1 MRIKTYSDYRPN
13 GPPPRL
19 GLKAASPSV
28 PDEDCNSN
36 TSLAGSLHSTHDEL
50 DAHCDNSGYLW
61 LLDYNP
67 MFRDGSCHHISVLSS
82 VSASYKGISD
92 LTSRFEFASR
102 YKDIARDLDANLA
115 EADMESF
122 KTEDIHA
129 LLMTGDLPHD
139 AIIDDIT
146 HDFYTNFL
154 VDTVSCNGVLQSNP
168 QGEMFA
174 SISSSLLEKFRFD
187 SSMSGSSL
195 QGEESVGSIN
205 TMSICK
211 SELLFSPVKEGA
223 HGVHFSVDSL
233 DCELPTEQ
241 DLILTCQANKDN
253 YTIAFEGSL
262 TIYSEDSECAEPA
275 VNQKHDKLVKRLHE
289 GTDFNIALDS
299 DERTRRNL
307 ELLERC
313 KKLTNKLTTSM
324 ARSDLGLTT
333 WCKLKKQTNQS
344 PLKRH
349 PSGNNNENTNET
361 TDATNEMSN
370 SVIKSQS
377 LPNLYRRK
385 LLSSSINSAALSNS
399 TVDSF
404 TANQRIIGT
413 STCMK
418 VYDVSQNR
426 STLGSQHSEP
436 MSTSSSDNQS
446 SSEKSQTKQQPFNLV
461 KLFMKQK
468 SISNDGI
475 VSMDQL
481 DRSECWPSS
490 SGGESGESMG
500 EQRLGT
506 LKNTL
511 LERPQVDLPIEA
523 LEETS
528 SAVYEEIRPTN
539 PYNRVYDE
547 VLIEEEEIEGSRLS
561 DNESNLYAV
570 VNKPHLKRANLN
582 ITNSPSKGR
591 YSRKSC
597 SSQSSATSVSISSC
611 SESDGTQITRMN
623 RVLQREPCD
632 TKATS
637 THFEVD
643 KLDKSMQ
650 TSSLPVSSIS
660 HDRDMYKIV
669 EASFLEKLKEGDC
682 EKPVF
687 VLYPNY
693 TLPDISF
700 LNGRPNI
707 YLSPVKVNI
716 SPKST
721 DSKRNRM
728 HVKGK
733 RPFSCNDVEMLKKKG
748 LGHIKDWDSL
758 NFLLPLECRQLLSE
772 MPELMQYVKEKEVS
786 NKCDKYCNVLP
797 ASKQRNRPI
806 SCDCNNLAN
815 TTAVSSSSS
824 TATQPSSGYRGSST
838 MLTDESAQNSPAPT
852 GNFNPLFV
860 YRYDSATSSEASCAN
875 TEGQRINPSIPK
887 RSLSLADQNR
897 MAKQGEFAPPRPPL
911 PKSILRKSMDKT
923 RKSTAHTK
931 RYSMFELDDFLQDP
945 IVCGTAAVE
954 HKTKRRSLQEP
965 YYLQNQTNFEYRKNN
980 DLAAKR
986 LSQQFLDAADKDA
999 DYNEYYQDEG
1009 VGTESSLE
1017 SGKSN
1022 EIKFHRPHTPP
1033 LPKPRTKQM
1042 EYTDFP
1048 PPGALI
1054 SSADLQQLEE
1064 FLKQSGINCQNMD
1077 EWDQNQVQKVRSQV
1091 TKFLQMKRSQEEN
1104 QRSTD
1109 SSSSSCNSKKSVS
1122 FAQKPDTKTE
1132 VPQTQ
1137 TKAVDELKV
1146 ASVATP
1152 PNSPN
1157 ISAMVAQRHYQGKNL
1172 AEIPICEE
1180 GEVSPDEFS
1189 NPTTH
1194 HDGRQK
1200 YDLIDVS
1207 QKRALV
1213 SNVTDA
1219 VEMLI
1224 QHFSPATDQAELG
1237 FLGDSKQ
1244 SPACAKIALNAL
1256 CPALYAIF
1264 RDGLKE
1270 NIETSFGAVNNS
1282 VWQMVEAT
1290 ARQGPITKSLN
1301 ELVLRIN
1308 SEDAV
1313 TEGLVKFNA
1322 FILGL
1327 LNAQSVD
1334 AWVSYVRTRE
1344 SILAKHYDPDSLIL
1358 AGCVGESRCRAL
1370 LDTLLASLEPLRLL
1384 PFSLDLMFEMR
1395 ELHRSFKKIENDMR
1409 AASRP
1414 TTINTPPLTL
1424 NQRNLLKLVRSMQ
1437 SSAIS
1442 SDDCQTS
1449 VIMRHKEPR
1458 NKEPSTPDLLNESA
1472 NVKTTVEKNRP
1483 RSCVNPSA
1491 IGYDMC
1497 PNNSRIELET
1507 NRRWSG
1513 VHLGSKLMQAFDR
1526 LVFDDSDDYTDSL
1539 ENNKP
1544 PAKATGNDTKLD
1556 TSGEE
1561 HWRPSSA
1568 NSSASG
1574 NTGSNSGGKFRRL
1587 QLKWEMLST
1596 AESPVTPS
1604 GETSPATARGSKI
1617 PRPVSSPVRPQAP
1630 AIQSPAKNTH
1640 RGIPVPVRK
1649 GTSPT
1654 SATPRPNTARTTAV
1668 SKKPPQ
1674 PANRVI
1680 PEKSTRKSTD
1690 KTQIPKGAV
1699 KKANIQKSP
1708 ASRVDGACV
1717 GGAPRPASLPYGRAA
1732 PPPAP
1737 RRAASSS
1744 AARAHAHHAQQQK
1757 NKYVRTLWHRLP
1769 SDSGHLAFNEG
1780 ERLRLILEVDDLYL
1794 LCCRGDQKG
1803 LVPRDAVL
1811 LEDF

>member
-1 MRIKTYSDYRPN
+1 MIALVLCVFETIIEFTKNAYDYSIESHEENVQEVEIANRKKQARKRRKRK

-19 GLKAASPSV
+19 GLKAASPGT
-28 PDEDCNSN
+28 DEDCNSN
-36 TSLAGSLHSTHDEL
+36 TSLAGSQHSAHDDL

-61 LLDYNP
+61 FLDYNP
-67 MFRDGSCHHISVLSS
+67 IFRDSNCHHTSVLSS

-92 LTSRFEFASR
+92 LASRFEFTSR
-102 YKDIARDLDANLA
+102 YNDLARDLDANLA

-129 LLMTGDLPHD
+129 LLMTTNLPHD
-139 AIIDDIT
+139 TIIDDRN
-146 HDFYTNFL
+146 HD
-154 VDTVSCNGVLQSNP
+154 
-168 QGEMFA
+168 
-174 SISSSLLEKFRFD
+174 
-187 SSMSGSSL
+187 
-195 QGEESVGSIN
+195 GEESVGSIN

-211 SELLFSPVKEGA
+211 SELLFSPVKEA
-223 HGVHFSVDSL
+223 IHGVHFSVDSL

-262 TIYSEDSECAEPA
+262 TTYSEDSECVELP
-275 VNQKHDKLVKRLHE
+275 VNHKHDNPGKDDE
-289 GTDFNIALDS
+289 NIVIDN

-313 KKLTNKLTTSM
+313 KKITNKLTTSM
-324 ARSDLGLTT
+324 AKSDLGLTT
-333 WCKLKKQTNQS
+333 WSKLKKQSSQS
-344 PLKRH
+344 PLRRH
-349 PSGNNNENTNET
+349 PSGNNNEDSNEPS
-361 TDATNEMSN
+361 DATNEMSN

-377 LPNLYRRK
+377 LPNLYKRK
-385 LLSSSINSAALSNS
+385 LMSSSINSAALSNS

-404 TANQRIIGT
+404 SANQRLTGT
-413 STCMK
+413 SICMK

-426 STLGSQHSEP
+426 SAHESQHSEP
-436 MSTSSSDNQS
+436 MSTSSTDNQTS
-446 SSEKSQTKQQPFNLV
+446 SDKSQPKQQFSLV

-468 SISNDGI
+468 SMSNEGI

-490 SGGESGESMG
+490 SGGDSGDSIG
-500 EQRLGT
+500 EHN
-506 LKNTL
+506 KI
-511 LERPQVDLPIEA
+511 DAKIEDRA
-523 LEETS
+523 QEEIPNHDEDV
-528 SAVYEEIRPTN
+528 VYEEVQNIN
-539 PYNRVYDE
+539 PYNNRIYDNI
-547 VLIEEEEIEGSRLS
+547 LLEEEEISDGVKLS
-561 DNESNLYAV
+561 DSETNLYAT
-570 VNKPHLKRANLN
+570 VNKPHFKRTNVN
-582 ITNSPSKGR
+582 VMNSPSKLK
-591 YSRKSC
+591 STRKSY

-623 RVLQREPCD
+623 KLMHREPCD
-632 TKATS
+632 HKSTS
-637 THFEVD
+637 THLEAT
-643 KLDKSMQ
+643 KIDKSMQ
-650 TSSLPVSSIS
+650 TSLQLSTVTHERELL
-660 HDRDMYKIV
+660 KIV
-669 EASFLEKLKEGDC
+669 EPSFLEKLKEGDF
-682 EKPVF
+682 EKPVY

-707 YLSPVKVNI
+707 YLNPVPVNM
-716 SPKST
+716 T
-721 DSKRNRM
+721 SKTSNKKRTRLFD
-728 HVKGK
+728 KGK
-733 RPFSCNDVEMLKKKG
+733 RPFSCNDFEMLKKKG
-748 LGHIKDWDSL
+748 VGHIKDWDSL
-758 NFLLPLECRQLLSE
+758 NFLLPQECKQMLSE
-772 MPELMQYVKEKEVS
+772 LPEVMQHLRDKDGMS
-786 NKCDKYCNVLP
+786 KCGDKYCNAVRS
-797 ASKQRNRPI
+797 SKSKTRPM
-806 SCDCNNLAN
+806 SCDCNNLVGN
-815 TTAVSSSSS
+815 NTAVSSSSS

-838 MLTDESAQNSPAPT
+838 MLTDSSAQNSPAPA

-860 YRYDSATSSEASCAN
+860 YRYDSATSSEASCMNNDLQRAN
-875 TEGQRINPSIPK
+875 PAIPK

-897 MAKQGEFAPPRPPL
+897 IAKQGELAPPRPPL

-923 RKSTAHTK
+923 RKSSSHTK
-931 RYSMFELDDFLQDP
+931 RYSMFEMDNFAQDQ
-945 IVCGTAAVE
+945 ITCMTAATE

-965 YYLQNQTNFEYRKNN
+965 YYLQNQNLDYKKNN

-1022 EIKFHRPHTPP
+1022 EMKYHRPHTPP
-1033 LPKPRTKQM
+1033 MPKPRTKKIEYM
-1042 EYTDFP
+1042 EFP
-1048 PPGALI
+1048 PPSALI

-1064 FLKQSGINCQNMD
+1064 FLKLSGVQCQDMD
-1077 EWDQNQVQKVRSQV
+1077 AWDHTQVQK
-1091 TKFLQMKRSQEEN
+1091 
-1104 QRSTD
+1104 
-1109 SSSSSCNSKKSVS
+1109 
-1122 FAQKPDTKTE
+1122 
-1132 VPQTQ
+1132 
-1137 TKAVDELKV
+1137 
-1146 ASVATP
+1146 
-1152 PNSPN
+1152 
-1157 ISAMVAQRHYQGKNL
+1157 GKNL

-1180 GEVSPDEFS
+1180 AETSPDEFGS
-1189 NPTTH
+1189 PVH
-1194 HDGRQK
+1194 QEGRGK
-1200 YDLIDVS
+1200 YDFIDVS

-1224 QHFSPATDQAELG
+1224 QHFSPATDQVELA

-1270 NIETSFGAVNNS
+1270 SIETSFGAVNNS

-1327 LNAQSVD
+1327 LNSQSVD

-1344 SILAKHYDPDSLIL
+1344 SILSKHYGPDSIML
-1358 AGCVGESRCRAL
+1358 AGCVGEPRCRAL
-1370 LDTLLASLEPLRLL
+1370 LDTLLASLEPLKLL

-1395 ELHRSFKKIENDMR
+1395 ELHRSFKKIESDMR

-1414 TTINTPPLTL
+1414 TSINTPPLTL

-1437 SSAIS
+1437 SSGLS

-1449 VIMRHKEPR
+1449 VIMRHKEPKT
-1458 NKEPSTPDLLNESA
+1458 KEPSTPDLLNDSA
-1472 NVKTTVEKNRP
+1472 NVKTTLEKNRP

-1491 IGYDMC
+1491 LGYDIC
-1497 PNNSRIELET
+1497 PNNSRIELEN

-1513 VHLGSKLMQAFDR
+1513 VQLGSKLMQAFDR

-1544 PAKATGNDTKLD
+1544 PVKAATAETKLEC
-1556 TSGEE
+1556 SGEE
-1561 HWRPSSA
+1561 QYRPGSASSGASA
-1568 NSSASG
+1568 NTGAGSG
-1574 NTGSNSGGKFRRL
+1574 HSGGKFRRL
-1587 QLKWEMLST
+1587 QLKWELLSN
-1596 AESPVTPS
+1596 AESPTTPS
-1604 GETSPATARGSKI
+1604 GETSPAAARGSKI

-1630 AIQSPAKNTH
+1630 ALQSPAKNTH

-1654 SATPRPNTARTTAV
+1654 TSTPRATSTARPSAA
-1668 SKKPPQ
+1668 KRPQ
-1674 PANRVI
+1674 PANRTLPETTTKKPETKPRPRLSIEATVVKNI
-1680 PEKSTRKSTD
+1680 PVAK
-1690 KTQIPKGAV
+1690 
-1699 KKANIQKSP
+1699 KSP
-1708 ASRVDGACV
+1708 TSRVDQTWGAP
-1717 GGAPRPASLPYGRAA
+1717 APRPASLPYGRAA
-1732 PPPAP
+1732 APPAP

-1744 AARAHAHHAQQQK
+1744 ASRHHSTPPQK
-1757 NKYVRTLWHRLP
+1757 HKYVRTLWHRLP

-1780 ERLRLILEVDDLYL
+1780 ERLRLILEVDDQYL
-1794 LCCRGDQKG
+1794 LCCRGEQKG

>member
-1 MRIKTYSDYRPN
+1 MIASVLCLVGKIIQVAKSVYYNSEIEQFEPRKRKPRKRTRRSRKKKRRK

-19 GLKAASPSV
+19 GLKAASPGV
-28 PDEDCNSN
+28 AGADEDCNSN
-36 TSLAGSLHSTHDEL
+36 TSLTGSQHSAHDEI

-61 LLDYNP
+61 FLDYNP
-67 MFRDGSCHHISVLSS
+67 IFRDGSCHHTSVLSS

-92 LTSRFEFASR
+92 LTSRFEFTSR
-102 YKDIARDLDANLA
+102 YNDIARDLDANLA

-122 KTEDIHA
+122 RTEDIHA
-129 LLMTGDLPHD
+129 LLMTANLPHD
-139 AIIDDIT
+139 TIIDDRT
-146 HDFYTNFL
+146 HD
-154 VDTVSCNGVLQSNP
+154 SNP
-168 QGEMFA
+168 RGEMFA
-174 SISSSLLEKFRFD
+174 SISSSLMERFRFD
-187 SSMSGSSL
+187 SSVSADSSF

-233 DCELPTEQ
+233 DCELPSEQ

-262 TIYSEDSECAEPA
+262 TTYSEDSECAEPA
-275 VNQKHDKLVKRLHE
+275 VNQKHDKLGEEEETLV
-289 GTDFNIALDS
+289 LDN

-333 WCKLKKQTNQS
+333 WSKLKKQTSQS
-344 PLKRH
+344 PLRRH
-349 PSGNNNENTNET
+349 PSGNNNEGSNDA
-361 TDATNEMSN
+361 TDATNDNMNN

-385 LLSSSINSAALSNS
+385 LMSSSINSAALSNS

-404 TANQRIIGT
+404 TVNQRITGT
-413 STCMK
+413 TMCMK
-418 VYDVSQNR
+418 VYDVSQHR
-426 STLGSQHSEP
+426 STHGSQHSEP
-436 MSTSSSDNQS
+436 MSTSSTENHTSSD
-446 SSEKSQTKQQPFNLV
+446 KSQPKQTFSLV

-468 SISNDGI
+468 SMSNDGI
-475 VSMDQL
+475 VSMEQL
-481 DRSECWPSS
+481 ERSECWPSS

-500 EQRLGT
+500 EQKLGDS
-506 LKNTL
+506 KSGIS
-511 LERPQVDLPIEA
+511 ERPQIDLPVDA
-523 LEETS
+523 VEEVTS
-528 SAVYEEIRPTN
+528 LVYEEIPPTN
-539 PYNRVYDE
+539 PHSHRVYDE
-547 VLIEEEEIEGSRLS
+547 VLIEEEETGDGAKLS
-561 DNESNLYAV
+561 DSENNLYAT
-570 VNKPHLKRANLN
+570 VNKPHLKRTNLN
-582 ITNSPSKGR
+582 IMNSPSKR
-591 YSRKSC
+591 TNRKSC

-623 RVLQREPCD
+623 RLLQKEHCD
-632 TKATS
+632 HKSTS
-637 THFEVD
+637 THLEANTI
-643 KLDKSMQ
+643 DKSMQ
-650 TSSLPVSSIS
+650 TSSMHLSSMS
-660 HDRDMYKIV
+660 QRELFKLV
-669 EASFLEKLKEGDC
+669 EPTFLEKLKEGDC

-687 VLYPNY
+687 VLYPSY

-707 YLSPVKVNI
+707 YLNPLKVNV
-716 SPKST
+716 SPKSSET
-721 DSKRNRM
+721 KRRLN
-728 HVKGK
+728 VKGK
-733 RPFSCNDVEMLKKKG
+733 RPFSCNDLEMLKKKG

-772 MPELMQYVKEKEVS
+772 VPELMQHMKEKEGPS
-786 NKCDKYCNVLP
+786 KCGDKYCNASP
-797 ASKQRNRPI
+797 ASRSKRPM
-806 SCDCNNLAN
+806 SCDCNNLAGN

-838 MLTDESAQNSPAPT
+838 MLTDSSAQNSPAPA

-860 YRYDSATSSEASCAN
+860 YRYDSATSSEASGVN
-875 TEGQRINPSIPK
+875 NDGQRVNPMIPK

-897 MAKQGEFAPPRPPL
+897 ILKQGELAPPRPPL

-923 RKSTAHTK
+923 RKSSAHTK
-931 RYSMFELDDFLQDP
+931 RYSMFEMDDLIQDP
-945 IVCGTAAVE
+945 VVCLTAATE

-965 YYLQNQTNFEYRKNN
+965 YYLQNQNVDYRKNN

-986 LSQQFLDAADKDA
+986 LSQQFLDAAEKDA
-999 DYNEYYQDEG
+999 DYNEYYPDEG

-1022 EIKFHRPHTPP
+1022 ELKFHRPHTPP
-1033 LPKPRTKQM
+1033 LPKPRTKKM
-1042 EYTDFP
+1042 EYTEFP

-1064 FLKQSGINCQNMD
+1064 FLKHSGFNCQNMD
-1077 EWDQNQVQKVRSQV
+1077 EWDQNQVQKVRNQV

-1104 QRSTD
+1104 QRSTE
-1109 SSSSSCNSKKSVS
+1109 SSGSSCNSKKSVS
-1122 FAQKPDTKTE
+1122 FAQKSEANRVDSQ
-1132 VPQTQ
+1132 QTQ
-1137 TKAVDELKV
+1137 LKPMEDV
-1146 ASVATP
+1146 KGVSLTTP

-1157 ISAMVAQRHYQGKNL
+1157 ISAVIAQRHYQGKNL

-1180 GEVSPDEFS
+1180 AEVSPDEFGS
-1189 NPTTH
+1189 PIH
-1194 HDGRQK
+1194 HDARGK
-1200 YDLIDVS
+1200 YDVIDVS

-1224 QHFSPATDQAELG
+1224 QHFSPATDQAELA
-1237 FLGDSKQ
+1237 FLGDSKE

-1334 AWVSYVRTRE
+1334 AWVSFVRTRE
-1344 SILAKHYDPDSLIL
+1344 SVLAKHYTPDSLIL
-1358 AGCVGESRCRAL
+1358 AGCVGEPRCRAL
-1370 LDTLLASLEPLRLL
+1370 LDTLLASLEPLKLL

-1395 ELHRSFKKIENDMR
+1395 ELHRSFKKIESDMR

-1414 TTINTPPLTL
+1414 TSINTPPLTL

-1437 SSAIS
+1437 SSGLS

-1449 VIMRHKEPR
+1449 VIMRHKEPK
-1458 NKEPSTPDLLNESA
+1458 NKEPSTPDLLNDSA

-1483 RSCVNPSA
+1483 RSCVNPTA
-1491 IGYDMC
+1491 IGYDIC

-1544 PAKATGNDTKLD
+1544 SAKPSSNEAKLEC
-1556 TSGEE
+1556 SGEE
-1561 HWRPSSA
+1561 QWRPGSASSGASA
-1568 NSSASG
+1568 NTGNASG
-1574 NTGSNSGGKFRRL
+1574 NSGGKFRRL
-1587 QLKWEMLST
+1587 QLKWEMLSN

-1604 GETSPATARGSKI
+1604 GETSPAAARGSKI

-1630 AIQSPAKNTH
+1630 ALQSPAKNTH

-1654 SATPRPNTARTTAV
+1654 TSTPRSGTTRTT
-1668 SKKPPQ
+1668 STNKKPPQ
-1674 PANRVI
+1674 PANR
-1680 PEKSTRKSTD
+1680 
-1690 KTQIPKGAV
+1690 
-1699 KKANIQKSP
+1699 
-1708 ASRVDGACV
+1708 ASRLDGACG
-1717 GGAPRPASLPYGRAA
+1717 GGAAARPSSLPYGRAA

-1744 AARAHAHHAQQQK
+1744 AARSQRTSTQQK
-1757 NKYVRTLWHRLP
+1757 HKYVRTLWHRLP

-1780 ERLRLILEVDDLYL
+1780 ERLRLILEVDDQYL
-1794 LCCRGDQKG
+1794 LCCRGEQKG

>member
-1 MRIKTYSDYRPN
+1 MRIKSFNEYRPN

-19 GLKAASPSV
+19 GLKAASPGV
-28 PDEDCNSN
+28 ADEDCNSN
-36 TSLAGSLHSTHDEL
+36 TSLTGSQHSAHDDL

-61 LLDYNP
+61 FLDYNP
-67 MFRDGSCHHISVLSS
+67 IFRDGSCHHTSVLSS

-92 LTSRFEFASR
+92 LASRFEFTSR
-102 YKDIARDLDANLA
+102 YNDLARDLDANLA

-129 LLMTGDLPHD
+129 LLMTANLPHD
-139 AIIDDIT
+139 DDRT
-146 HDFYTNFL
+146 HD
-154 VDTVSCNGVLQSNP
+154 VSGH
-168 QGEMFA
+168 
-174 SISSSLLEKFRFD
+174 
-187 SSMSGSSL
+187 
-195 QGEESVGSIN
+195 GEESVGSIN

-211 SELLFSPVKEGA
+211 SELLFSPVKEGV

-262 TIYSEDSECAEPA
+262 TTYSEDSECIELA
-275 VNQKHDKLVKRLHE
+275 VNHKHDKLGKEDV
-289 GTDFNIALDS
+289 NVILDN

-333 WCKLKKQTNQS
+333 WSKLKKQNSQS
-344 PLKRH
+344 PLRRH
-349 PSGNNNENTNET
+349 PSGNNNEDSN
-361 TDATNEMSN
+361 DAADMTSDMNN

-385 LLSSSINSAALSNS
+385 LLNSSINSTVLSTS

-404 TANQRIIGT
+404 TTNQRLTGT
-413 STCMK
+413 PTCMK

-426 STLGSQHSEP
+426 SSHGSQHSEP
-436 MSTSSSDNQS
+436 MSTSSTENQTSSD
-446 SSEKSQTKQQPFNLV
+446 KSQSKQQFNLV

-468 SISNDGI
+468 SMSNDGI
-475 VSMDQL
+475 VCMDQL

-490 SGGESGESMG
+490 SGGESGDSIG
-500 EQRLGT
+500 EQKLEMK
-506 LKNTL
+506 LS
-511 LERPQVDLPIEA
+511 ERPQAELPSNI
-523 LEETS
+523 EETS
-528 SAVYEEIRPTN
+528 NIYEEIPSSN
-539 PYNRVYDE
+539 PYSNRVYDE
-547 VLIEEEEIEGSRLS
+547 VLIEEEESIEDSKL
-561 DNESNLYAV
+561 NESDTLYAT
-570 VNKPHLKRANLN
+570 VNKPHMKRATLN
-582 ITNSPSKGR
+582 VVNSPSKLR
-591 YSRKSC
+591 NNRKSY

-611 SESDGTQITRMN
+611 SESDGTQITKMHK
-623 RVLQREPCD
+623 VLQREPSD
-632 TKATS
+632 NKATS
-637 THFEVD
+637 THIESD
-643 KLDKSMQ
+643 TIDRSMQ
-650 TSSLPVSSIS
+650 TSSMQLSSLS
-660 HDRDMYKIV
+660 HEREVLKLV
-669 EASFLEKLKEGDC
+669 ETSFLEKLKEGDC

-707 YLSPVKVNI
+707 YLNPIKVNV
-716 SPKST
+716 SPKTSEH
-721 DSKRNRM
+721 KRNRM

-733 RPFSCNDVEMLKKKG
+733 RPFSCNDLEMLKKKG
-748 LGHIKDWDSL
+748 VGHIKDWDSL
-758 NFLLPLECRQLLSE
+758 NFLLPMECRQLLSE
-772 MPELMQYVKEKEVS
+772 IPEFTQTS
-786 NKCDKYCNVLP
+786 KCTDKYCNSSPSLK
-797 ASKQRNRPI
+797 AKNRPT
-806 SCDCNNLAN
+806 SCDCNNMAGN

-838 MLTDESAQNSPAPT
+838 MLTDSSAQNSPAPAS
-852 GNFNPLFV
+852 NFNPLFV
-860 YRYDSATSSEASCAN
+860 YRYESATSSETSTMN
-875 TEGQRINPSIPK
+875 NDGQRMNPVIPK

-897 MAKQGEFAPPRPPL
+897 VAKQGESVPPRPPL

-923 RKSTAHTK
+923 RKSSSHTK
-931 RYSMFELDDFLQDP
+931 RYSMFDMDDFIQDP
-945 IVCGTAAVE
+945 VVCMTAATE

-965 YYLQNQTNFEYRKNN
+965 YYLQNQNFDYRKNN

-986 LSQQFLDAADKDA
+986 LSQQFLDAAEKDA

-1022 EIKFHRPHTPP
+1022 ELRFHRPHTPP
-1033 LPKPRTKQM
+1033 LPKPRSKKI
-1042 EYTDFP
+1042 EYTEFP

-1064 FLKQSGINCQNMD
+1064 FLKLSGFNCQNMD
-1077 EWDQNQVQKVRSQV
+1077 EWDQNQVQK
-1091 TKFLQMKRSQEEN
+1091 
-1104 QRSTD
+1104 
-1109 SSSSSCNSKKSVS
+1109 
-1122 FAQKPDTKTE
+1122 A
-1132 VPQTQ
+1132 
-1137 TKAVDELKV
+1137 
-1146 ASVATP
+1146 
-1152 PNSPN
+1152 
-1157 ISAMVAQRHYQGKNL
+1157 KNL

-1180 GEVSPDEFS
+1180 GEVSPDEFAS
-1189 NPTTH
+1189 PIH
-1194 HDGRQK
+1194 LEGRGK

-1224 QHFSPATDQAELG
+1224 QHFSPATDQAELA

-1327 LNAQSVD
+1327 LNSQSVD

-1344 SILAKHYDPDSLIL
+1344 SILAKHYGSDSLIL
-1358 AGCVGESRCRAL
+1358 AGCIGEPRCRVL
-1370 LDTLLASLEPLRLL
+1370 LDSLLASLEPLKLL

-1395 ELHRSFKKIENDMR
+1395 ELHRSFKRIESEMR
-1409 AASRP
+1409 AASR
-1414 TTINTPPLTL
+1414 
-1424 NQRNLLKLVRSMQ
+1424 
-1437 SSAIS
+1437 
-1442 SDDCQTS
+1442 
-1449 VIMRHKEPR
+1449 
-1458 NKEPSTPDLLNESA
+1458 
-1472 NVKTTVEKNRP
+1472 
-1483 RSCVNPSA
+1483 
-1491 IGYDMC
+1491 
-1497 PNNSRIELET
+1497 
-1507 NRRWSG
+1507 
-1513 VHLGSKLMQAFDR
+1513 
-1526 LVFDDSDDYTDSL
+1526 
-1539 ENNKP
+1539 
-1544 PAKATGNDTKLD
+1544 LD

-1561 HWRPSSA
+1561 QYRPSSA
-1568 NSSASG
+1568 GSSASG
-1574 NTGSNSGGKFRRL
+1574 NTGNGSNNSGGKFRRL
-1587 QLKWEMLST
+1587 QLKWELLSN
-1596 AESPVTPS
+1596 AESPVTPT
-1604 GETSPATARGSKI
+1604 GETSPASNRGSKI

-1630 AIQSPAKNTH
+1630 TLQSPAKNQH

-1649 GTSPT
+1649 GNSPT
-1654 SATPRPNTARTTAV
+1654 TTTPRGASTRPNVT

-1674 PANRVI
+1674 PANR
-1680 PEKSTRKSTD
+1680 T
-1690 KTQIPKGAV
+1690 
-1699 KKANIQKSP
+1699 
-1708 ASRVDGACV
+1708 SRVDQHTWQ
-1717 GGAPRPASLPYGRAA
+1717 GGSAPRPSSLPYGRA
-1732 PPPAP
+1732 PPAAAP

-1744 AARAHAHHAQQQK
+1744 ASRPHTATQQK
-1757 NKYVRTLWHRLP
+1757 HRYVRTLWHRLP

-1780 ERLRLILEVDDLYL
+1780 ERLRLILEVDDQYL
-1794 LCCRGDQKG
+1794 LCCRGDHKG

>member
-1 MRIKTYSDYRPN
+1 MIALVLCVFAKIVGFVINDNSEKCVQLTEYATIQERKREQKR
-13 GPPPRL
+13 PPPRL
-19 GLKAASPSV
+19 GLKAASPGV
-28 PDEDCNSN
+28 DEDCNSN
-36 TSLAGSLHSTHDEL
+36 PSLAGSQHSTHDDL

-61 LLDYNP
+61 FLDYNP
-67 MFRDGSCHHISVLSS
+67 IFRDGSCHHTSVLSS
-82 VSASYKGISD
+82 VSASYKGIGD
-92 LTSRFEFASR
+92 LTSRFEFTSR
-102 YKDIARDLDANLA
+102 YNDIARDLDANLA
-115 EADMESF
+115 EADIESF

-129 LLMTGDLPHD
+129 LLMTANLPHD
-139 AIIDDIT
+139 DRVND
-146 HDFYTNFL
+146 
-154 VDTVSCNGVLQSNP
+154 SNP
-168 QGEMFA
+168 HGEMFA
-174 SISSSLLEKFRFD
+174 SISSSMMEKFRFD
-187 SSMSGSSL
+187 SSMSNNSSF

-275 VNQKHDKLVKRLHE
+275 VNQNHDKLDK
-289 GTDFNIALDS
+289 DDINIILDS

-313 KKLTNKLTTSM
+313 KKLTHKLTTSM

-333 WCKLKKQTNQS
+333 WSKLKKQTS
-344 PLKRH
+344 HLPLQRH
-349 PSGNNNENTNET
+349 PSGNNNENSNES
-361 TDATNEMSN
+361 TDVTNEMNN

-377 LPNLYRRK
+377 LPNLYRKK
-385 LLSSSINSAALSNS
+385 LMSSSINSAALSNS

-404 TANQRIIGT
+404 TSNQRLNGT
-413 STCMK
+413 PTCMK

-426 STLGSQHSEP
+426 SQGSQHSEP
-436 MSTSSSDNQS
+436 MSTSSTDNQTS
-446 SSEKSQTKQQPFNLV
+446 TDKSQTKQQSFNLV

-468 SISNDGI
+468 SNSNEGI
-475 VSMDQL
+475 VTMDQL

-490 SGGESGESMG
+490 GGESGESLG
-500 EQRLGT
+500 ENKPDDSKT
-506 LKNTL
+506 ISVN
-511 LERPQVDLPIEA
+511 RPQAELPSEA
-523 LEETS
+523 TEETS
-528 SAVYEEIRPTN
+528 SLFYEEIRSVN
-539 PYNRVYDE
+539 PFNRVYDE
-547 VLIEEEEIEGSRLS
+547 VLIEEEESDGTKLS
-561 DNESNLYAV
+561 DSESNLYAI
-570 VNKPHLKRANLN
+570 VNKPRIRRTNTNL
-582 ITNSPSKGR
+582 IGSPSKVR
-591 YSRKSC
+591 SNRKSC
-597 SSQSSATSVSISSC
+597 SSHSSATSVSISSC
-611 SESDGTQITRMN
+611 SESDGTQITKMN
-623 RVLQREPCD
+623 RALHREPCD

-637 THFEVD
+637 THFESSTQ
-643 KLDKSMQ
+643 DKSMQ
-650 TSSLPVSSIS
+650 TSNLQASVPQ
-660 HDRDMYKIV
+660 DRELFKVV

-707 YLSPVKVNI
+707 YLNPVKVNV
-716 SPKST
+716 SPKSSE
-721 DSKRNRM
+721 SKRGRTQI
-728 HVKGK
+728 KGK

-772 MPELMQYVKEKEVS
+772 VPELMQHIKEKENTS
-786 NKCDKYCNVLP
+786 KCTDKYCNTP
-797 ASKQRNRPI
+797 ASLRQRNRPT
-806 SCDCNNLAN
+806 SCDCNNLGTN

-838 MLTDESAQNSPAPT
+838 MLTDSSAQNSPAPT
-852 GNFNPLFV
+852 GAFNPLFV
-860 YRYDSATSSEASCAN
+860 YRYDSATSSEASGLHN
-875 TEGQRINPSIPK
+875 DGQRINPSIPR
-887 RSLSLADQNR
+887 RSLSLAEQNR
-897 MAKQGEFAPPRPPL
+897 LAKQGESVPPRPPL
-911 PKSILRKSMDKT
+911 PKSILRKSIDKT
-923 RKSTAHTK
+923 RKSSAK
-931 RYSMFELDDFLQDP
+931 RYSMFEMDDLIQDP
-945 IVCGTAAVE
+945 IVCANAAVE
-954 HKTKRRSLQEP
+954 NKTKRRSLQEP
-965 YYLQNQTNFEYRKNN
+965 YYLQNQNIDYRKNN

-986 LSQQFLDAADKDA
+986 LSQQFLDAAEKDI
-999 DYNEYYQDEG
+999 DYNEYYHDEG

-1022 EIKFHRPHTPP
+1022 ELKFHRPHTPP
-1033 LPKPRTKQM
+1033 MPKPRTKKL
-1042 EYTDFP
+1042 EYIEFP

-1064 FLKQSGINCQNMD
+1064 FLKQSGFNCQNMD
-1077 EWDQNQVQKVRSQV
+1077 EWDQNQVQK
-1091 TKFLQMKRSQEEN
+1091 
-1104 QRSTD
+1104 
-1109 SSSSSCNSKKSVS
+1109 
-1122 FAQKPDTKTE
+1122 
-1132 VPQTQ
+1132 
-1137 TKAVDELKV
+1137 
-1146 ASVATP
+1146 
-1152 PNSPN
+1152 
-1157 ISAMVAQRHYQGKNL
+1157 GKNL

-1180 GEVSPDEFS
+1180 AEVSPDEFGS
-1189 NPTTH
+1189 PTRH
-1194 HDGRQK
+1194 EGRVK
-1200 YDLIDVS
+1200 YDMIDVS

-1224 QHFSPATDQAELG
+1224 QHFSTATDQAELA

-1282 VWQMVEAT
+1282 VWQMVEST

-1344 SILAKHYDPDSLIL
+1344 SILAKHYDPDSLVL
-1358 AGCVGESRCRAL
+1358 AGCVGEPRCRAL

-1395 ELHRSFKKIENDMR
+1395 ELHRSFKRIESDMR

-1414 TTINTPPLTL
+1414 SAINTPQLTL

-1437 SSAIS
+1437 SSGI
-1442 SDDCQTS
+1442 SDDSQAS
-1449 VIMRHKEPR
+1449 VIMR
-1458 NKEPSTPDLLNESA
+1458 NKEPSTPDLLNDTA
-1472 NVKTTVEKNRP
+1472 NLKTTIEKNRP
-1483 RSCVNPSA
+1483 RSCVNPTPL
-1491 IGYDMC
+1491 GYDMC
-1497 PNNSRIELET
+1497 PNNSRIDLEN

-1513 VHLGSKLMQAFDR
+1513 VQLGSKLMQAFDR

-1544 PAKATGNDTKLD
+1544 SSKTAANETKLD

-1561 HWRPSSA
+1561 QWRPSSA
-1568 NSSASG
+1568 NSSGSN
-1574 NTGSNSGGKFRRL
+1574 NTGNGSNNSGGKFRKL

-1596 AESPVTPS
+1596 AESPVTPT
-1604 GETSPATARGSKI
+1604 GETSPAAVRSKI

-1630 AIQSPAKNTH
+1630 SIPSPAKSHNAP
-1640 RGIPVPVRK
+1640 RGIPVAVRK
-1649 GTSPT
+1649 GASPT
-1654 SATPRPNTARTTAV
+1654 STSRPQTAQRNTAN
-1668 SKKPPQ
+1668 KKPPQ
-1674 PANRVI
+1674 PANRI
-1680 PEKSTRKSTD
+1680 IHEKPTRKSLD
-1690 KTQIPKGAV
+1690 KNGNLNLAENKNLSNLR
-1699 KKANIQKSP
+1699 KAP
-1708 ASRVDGACV
+1708 TSRVDQAGGAA
-1717 GGAPRPASLPYGRAA
+1717 GLAPRPASLPYGRAA

-1744 AARAHAHHAQQQK
+1744 ATRHTQK
-1757 NKYVRTLWHRLP
+1757 HKYVRTLWHRLP

-1780 ERLRLILEVDDLYL
+1780 EKLRLILEVDEQYL

-1803 LVPRDAVL
+1803 LVPRDAVMD
-1811 LEDF
+1811 DF

>member
-1 MRIKTYSDYRPN
+1 MIALVLCLLGKIIEVTKSAHSNCELEQFQPRNRKTRKRRKRARKKRRRQ

-19 GLKAASPSV
+19 GLKAASPGV
-28 PDEDCNSN
+28 AGADEDCNSN
-36 TSLAGSLHSTHDEL
+36 TSLTGSQHSHDDI

-61 LLDYNP
+61 FLDYNP
-67 MFRDGSCHHISVLSS
+67 IFRDGSCHHTSVLSS

-92 LTSRFEFASR
+92 LTSRFEFTSR
-102 YKDIARDLDANLA
+102 YNDIARDLDANLA

-122 KTEDIHA
+122 RTEDIHA
-129 LLMTGDLPHD
+129 LLMTANLPHD
-139 AIIDDIT
+139 TIIDDRT
-146 HDFYTNFL
+146 HD
-154 VDTVSCNGVLQSNP
+154 
-168 QGEMFA
+168 
-174 SISSSLLEKFRFD
+174 
-187 SSMSGSSL
+187 
-195 QGEESVGSIN
+195 GEESVGSIN

-211 SELLFSPVKEGA
+211 SELLFSPVKEGI

-233 DCELPTEQ
+233 DCELPSEQ

-262 TIYSEDSECAEPA
+262 TTYSEDSECVEPA
-275 VNQKHDKLVKRLHE
+275 VNQKHDKLGEEETL
-289 GTDFNIALDS
+289 ILDN

-333 WCKLKKQTNQS
+333 WSKLKKQTNQS
-344 PLKRH
+344 PLRRH
-349 PSGNNNENTNET
+349 PSGNNNEGSNEA
-361 TDATNEMSN
+361 TDVTDDNMSN

-385 LLSSSINSAALSNS
+385 LMNSSINSAALSNS

-404 TANQRIIGT
+404 TVNQRLMGT
-413 STCMK
+413 PMCMK
-418 VYDVSQNR
+418 VYDVSQHR
-426 STLGSQHSEP
+426 SQGSQHSEP
-436 MSTSSSDNQS
+436 MSTSSTDNQTS
-446 SSEKSQTKQQPFNLV
+446 SDKSQPKQTFSLV

-468 SISNDGI
+468 SMSNDGI
-475 VSMDQL
+475 VSMDQM

-500 EQRLGT
+500 EQKLVDSKT
-506 LKNTL
+506 AIS
-511 LERPQVDLPIEA
+511 ERPQIDLPSTPV
-523 LEETS
+523 EEVS
-528 SAVYEEIRPTN
+528 SVVYEEIQTVN
-539 PYNRVYDE
+539 PFNNRVYDE
-547 VLIEEEEIEGSRLS
+547 VLIEEEETGDGAKLS
-561 DNESNLYAV
+561 DSESNLYAT
-570 VNKPHLKRANLN
+570 VNKPHIKRTNLN
-582 ITNSPSKGR
+582 IVNSPSR
-591 YSRKSC
+591 MRTNRKSC

-611 SESDGTQITRMN
+611 SESDGTQITKMN
-623 RVLQREPCD
+623 RLLQREQCD
-632 TKATS
+632 HKSTS
-637 THFEVD
+637 THLEAD
-643 KLDKSMQ
+643 TIDKSIQ
-650 TSSLPVSSIS
+650 TSSMQLSNMSQREIFKV
-660 HDRDMYKIV
+660 V
-669 EASFLEKLKEGDC
+669 EPSFLEKLKEGDC

-687 VLYPNY
+687 VLYPSY

-707 YLSPVKVNI
+707 YLNPLKVNV
-716 SPKST
+716 SPRSSE
-721 DSKRNRM
+721 SKKNRLQ
-728 HVKGK
+728 VKGK
-733 RPFSCNDVEMLKKKG
+733 RPFSCNDLEMLKKKG

-758 NFLLPLECRQLLSE
+758 NFLLPMECKQLLSE
-772 MPELMQYVKEKEVS
+772 VPELMQHIKEKEGVQ
-786 NKCDKYCNVLP
+786 KCGDKYCSASP
-797 ASKQRNRPI
+797 ASRSKNRPT
-806 SCDCNNLAN
+806 SCDCNNLVGN
-815 TTAVSSSSS
+815 TTTVSSSSS

-838 MLTDESAQNSPAPT
+838 MLTDSSAQNSPAPA
-852 GNFNPLFV
+852 GAFNPLFV
-860 YRYDSATSSEASCAN
+860 YRYDSATSSEASGVN
-875 TEGQRINPSIPK
+875 NDGQRINPSIPK
-887 RSLSLADQNR
+887 RSLSLADQSR
-897 MAKQGEFAPPRPPL
+897 IPKQGELAPPRPPL

-923 RKSTAHTK
+923 RKSSTHTK
-931 RYSMFELDDFLQDP
+931 RYSMFEMDDLIQDP
-945 IVCGTAAVE
+945 VVCMTAATE

-965 YYLQNQTNFEYRKNN
+965 YYLQNQTMDYRKNN
-980 DLAAKR
+980 DIAAKR
-986 LSQQFLDAADKDA
+986 LSQQFLDAAEKDA
-999 DYNEYYQDEG
+999 DYNEYYPDEG

-1022 EIKFHRPHTPP
+1022 ELKFHRPHTPP

-1042 EYTDFP
+1042 EYTEFP

-1064 FLKQSGINCQNMD
+1064 FLKHSGFNCLNMD
-1077 EWDQNQVQKVRSQV
+1077 EWDQNQVQKVRNQV
-1091 TKFLQMKRSQEEN
+1091 SKFLQMKRSQEEN
-1104 QRSTD
+1104 QRSTE
-1109 SSSSSCNSKKSVS
+1109 SSGSSCNSKKSVS
-1122 FAQKPDTKTE
+1122 FAQKSE
-1132 VPQTQ
+1132 A
-1137 TKAVDELKV
+1137 TKAESQSQLKPMEDV
-1146 ASVATP
+1146 KGVSLTTP

-1157 ISAMVAQRHYQGKNL
+1157 ISAVIAQRLYQGKNL

-1180 GEVSPDEFS
+1180 AEVSPDEFGS
-1189 NPTTH
+1189 PLH
-1194 HDGRQK
+1194 HDARGK
-1200 YDLIDVS
+1200 YDVIDVS

-1224 QHFSPATDQAELG
+1224 QHFSSATDQAELA
-1237 FLGDSKQ
+1237 FLGDSKE
-1244 SPACAKIALNAL
+1244 SPVCAKIALNAL

-1313 TEGLVKFNA
+1313 IEGLVKFNA

-1334 AWVSYVRTRE
+1334 AWVSYIRTRE
-1344 SILAKHYDPDSLIL
+1344 SILAKHYSPDSLIL
-1358 AGCVGESRCRAL
+1358 AGCVGEPRCRAL
-1370 LDTLLASLEPLRLL
+1370 LDTLLASLEPLKLL

-1395 ELHRSFKKIENDMR
+1395 ELHRSFKKIESDMR

-1414 TTINTPPLTL
+1414 TSINTPPLTL

-1437 SSAIS
+1437 SSGLS

-1449 VIMRHKEPR
+1449 VIMRHKEPK
-1458 NKEPSTPDLLNESA
+1458 NKEPSTPDLLNDSA

-1483 RSCVNPSA
+1483 RSCVNPTL
-1491 IGYDMC
+1491 IGYDIC
-1497 PNNSRIELET
+1497 PNNSRIEIES

-1544 PAKATGNDTKLD
+1544 PTAKPSSNEVKLEC
-1556 TSGEE
+1556 SGEE
-1561 HWRPSSA
+1561 HWRPGSASSG
-1568 NSSASG
+1568 ASG
-1574 NTGSNSGGKFRRL
+1574 NTGNGSGNSGGKFRRL
-1587 QLKWEMLST
+1587 QLKWEMLSN

-1604 GETSPATARGSKI
+1604 GETSPAAARSSKI
-1617 PRPVSSPVRPQAP
+1617 PRPVSSPVRPVAP
-1630 AIQSPAKNTH
+1630 TLQSPAKTTH

-1654 SATPRPNTARTTAV
+1654 TTTPRASTARAGTAN
-1668 SKKPPQ
+1668 KKPPQ
-1674 PANRVI
+1674 AANRVI
-1680 PEKSTRKSTD
+1680 PETTAKRPEVKPRV
-1690 KTQIPKGAV
+1690 QNVAV
-1699 KKANIQKSP
+1699 CNTTNVKRTP
-1708 ASRVDGACV
+1708 TSRVDGA
-1717 GGAPRPASLPYGRAA
+1717 GHSGAAPRPSSLPYGRT
-1732 PPPAP
+1732 PPPAAP

-1744 AARAHAHHAQQQK
+1744 AARAHHATTQQK

-1780 ERLRLILEVDDLYL
+1780 ERLRLILEVDDQYL
-1794 LCCRGDQKG
+1794 LCCRGEQKG

>member
-1 MRIKTYSDYRPN
+1 MRIKAFTEYRPN

-19 GLKAASPSV
+19 GLKAASPGV
-28 PDEDCNSN
+28 AADEDCNSN
-36 TSLAGSLHSTHDEL
+36 TSLTGSQHSAHDEL

-61 LLDYNP
+61 FLDYNP
-67 MFRDGSCHHISVLSS
+67 IFRDGSCHHTSVLSS

-92 LTSRFEFASR
+92 LASRFEFTSR
-102 YKDIARDLDANLA
+102 YNDIARDLDANLA

-129 LLMTGDLPHD
+129 LLMTANLPHD
-139 AIIDDIT
+139 TIIDDRT
-146 HDFYTNFL
+146 HD
-154 VDTVSCNGVLQSNP
+154 
-168 QGEMFA
+168 
-174 SISSSLLEKFRFD
+174 
-187 SSMSGSSL
+187 
-195 QGEESVGSIN
+195 GEESVGSIN

-211 SELLFSPVKEGA
+211 SELLFSPVKEGG

-262 TIYSEDSECAEPA
+262 TTYSEDSECAELA
-275 VNQKHDKLVKRLHE
+275 VNHKHDKLGKENV
-289 GTDFNIALDS
+289 NVVLDN

-333 WCKLKKQTNQS
+333 WSKLKKQSSQS
-344 PLKRH
+344 PLRRH
-349 PSGNNNENTNET
+349 PSGNNNEDSNET
-361 TDATNEMSN
+361 TDATNEMNN

-385 LLSSSINSAALSNS
+385 LMSSSINSTVLSTS

-404 TANQRIIGT
+404 SANQRLTGT
-413 STCMK
+413 PTCMK

-426 STLGSQHSEP
+426 SSHGSQHSEP
-436 MSTSSSDNQS
+436 MSTSSTENQTS
-446 SSEKSQTKQQPFNLV
+446 TDKSHPKQQFNLV

-468 SISNDGI
+468 SMSNDGI

-490 SGGESGESMG
+490 SGGESGDSIG
-500 EQRLGT
+500 EQKT
-506 LKNTL
+506 SDSKPA
-511 LERPQVDLPIEA
+511 ERPQVELPTNIDENS
-523 LEETS
+523 TI
-528 SAVYEEIRPTN
+528 YEEIN
-539 PYNRVYDE
+539 PVAPYNNRVYDE
-547 VLIEEEEIEGSRLS
+547 VLIEEEEIVDGAKLS
-561 DNESNLYAV
+561 DSESNLYAT
-570 VNKPHLKRANLN
+570 VNKPHIKRTNLN
-582 ITNSPSKGR
+582 MMNSPSKLR
-591 YSRKSC
+591 NTRKSY

-611 SESDGTQITRMN
+611 SESDGTQITKMN
-623 RVLQREPCD
+623 KLLQREPCD
-632 TKATS
+632 NKSTS
-637 THFEVD
+637 THIEVD
-643 KLDKSMQ
+643 TIDKSMQ
-650 TSSLPVSSIS
+650 TSSLHLSSLS
-660 HDRDMYKIV
+660 HERELLKIV
-669 EASFLEKLKEGDC
+669 EPSFLEKLKEGDC

-687 VLYPNY
+687 VLYPSY

-707 YLSPVKVNI
+707 YLNPIKVNI
-716 SPKST
+716 SAKSS
-721 DSKRNRM
+721 DNKRNRM
-728 HVKGK
+728 QVKGK

-748 LGHIKDWDSL
+748 VGHIKDWDSL
-758 NFLLPLECRQLLSE
+758 NFLLPVECKQLLSE
-772 MPELMQYVKEKEVS
+772 LPELMQ
-786 NKCDKYCNVLP
+786 NTKCTEKYCNATP
-797 ASKQRNRPI
+797 SSKTKNRPM
-806 SCDCNNLAN
+806 SCDCNNLAGN

-838 MLTDESAQNSPAPT
+838 MLTDSSAQNSPAPAGT
-852 GNFNPLFV
+852 FNPLFV
-860 YRYDSATSSEASCAN
+860 YRYDSATSSEASAVN
-875 TEGQRINPSIPK
+875 NEGQRNNPSIPK

-897 MAKQGEFAPPRPPL
+897 IAKQGELAPPRPPL

-923 RKSTAHTK
+923 RKSSSHAK
-931 RYSMFELDDFLQDP
+931 RYSMFEMDEYMQDP
-945 IVCGTAAVE
+945 VVCMTAATE

-965 YYLQNQTNFEYRKNN
+965 YYLQNQTMDYRKNN

-1022 EIKFHRPHTPP
+1022 ELKFHRPHTPP
-1033 LPKPRTKQM
+1033 LPKPRTKKI
-1042 EYTDFP
+1042 EYTEFP

-1064 FLKQSGINCQNMD
+1064 FLKQSGVNCQNMD
-1077 EWDQNQVQKVRSQV
+1077 DWDQNQVQK
-1091 TKFLQMKRSQEEN
+1091 
-1104 QRSTD
+1104 
-1109 SSSSSCNSKKSVS
+1109 
-1122 FAQKPDTKTE
+1122 
-1132 VPQTQ
+1132 
-1137 TKAVDELKV
+1137 
-1146 ASVATP
+1146 
-1152 PNSPN
+1152 
-1157 ISAMVAQRHYQGKNL
+1157 GKNL

-1180 GEVSPDEFS
+1180 AEVSPDEYMS
-1189 NPTTH
+1189 PVH
-1194 HDGRQK
+1194 HDGRAK

-1224 QHFSPATDQAELG
+1224 QHFSSATDQAELA

-1344 SILAKHYDPDSLIL
+1344 SILAKHYDSDSLIL
-1358 AGCVGESRCRAL
+1358 AGCIGEPRCRTL
-1370 LDTLLASLEPLRLL
+1370 LDTLLTSLEPLKLL

-1395 ELHRSFKKIENDMR
+1395 ELHRSFKRIESDMR
-1409 AASRP
+1409 AASR
-1414 TTINTPPLTL
+1414 
-1424 NQRNLLKLVRSMQ
+1424 
-1437 SSAIS
+1437 
-1442 SDDCQTS
+1442 
-1449 VIMRHKEPR
+1449 
-1458 NKEPSTPDLLNESA
+1458 
-1472 NVKTTVEKNRP
+1472 
-1483 RSCVNPSA
+1483 
-1491 IGYDMC
+1491 
-1497 PNNSRIELET
+1497 
-1507 NRRWSG
+1507 
-1513 VHLGSKLMQAFDR
+1513 
-1526 LVFDDSDDYTDSL
+1526 
-1539 ENNKP
+1539 
-1544 PAKATGNDTKLD
+1544 LD

-1561 HWRPSSA
+1561 QFRPSSA
-1568 NSSASG
+1568 GSCASG
-1574 NTGSNSGGKFRRL
+1574 NTGNGSNNSGGKFRRL
-1587 QLKWEMLST
+1587 QLKWELLSN
-1596 AESPVTPS
+1596 AESPSTPS
-1604 GETSPATARGSKI
+1604 GETSPAAARGSKI

-1630 AIQSPAKNTH
+1630 TLQSPAKTQH

-1654 SATPRPNTARTTAV
+1654 TTTPKGALARPGVT

-1674 PANRVI
+1674 PANR
-1680 PEKSTRKSTD
+1680 T
-1690 KTQIPKGAV
+1690 
-1699 KKANIQKSP
+1699 
-1708 ASRVDGACV
+1708 SRVDQTWQAGT
-1717 GGAPRPASLPYGRAA
+1717 APRPSSLPYGRA
-1732 PPPAP
+1732 PPPAAP

-1744 AARAHAHHAQQQK
+1744 ASRPHHTTTQQK
-1757 NKYVRTLWHRLP
+1757 HKYVRTLWHRLP

-1780 ERLRLILEVDDLYL
+1780 ERLRLILEVDDQYL

>member
-1 MRIKTYSDYRPN
+1 MRIKAHTDFRPN

-19 GLKAASPSV
+19 GLKAASPGV
-28 PDEDCNSN
+28 DEDCNSN
-36 TSLAGSLHSTHDEL
+36 PSLAGSQHSTHDDL

-61 LLDYNP
+61 FLDYNP
-67 MFRDGSCHHISVLSS
+67 IFRDGSCHHTSVLSS
-82 VSASYKGISD
+82 VSASYKGIGD
-92 LTSRFEFASR
+92 LTSRFEFTSR
-102 YKDIARDLDANLA
+102 YNDIARDLDANLA
-115 EADMESF
+115 EADIESF

-129 LLMTGDLPHD
+129 LLMTANLPHD
-139 AIIDDIT
+139 DRVND
-146 HDFYTNFL
+146 
-154 VDTVSCNGVLQSNP
+154 SNP
-168 QGEMFA
+168 HGEMFA
-174 SISSSLLEKFRFD
+174 SISSSMMEKFRFD
-187 SSMSGSSL
+187 SSMSNNSSF

-275 VNQKHDKLVKRLHE
+275 VNQNHDKLDK
-289 GTDFNIALDS
+289 DDINIILDS

-313 KKLTNKLTTSM
+313 KKLTHKLTTSM

-333 WCKLKKQTNQS
+333 WSKLKKQTS
-344 PLKRH
+344 HLPLQRH
-349 PSGNNNENTNET
+349 PSGNNNENSNES
-361 TDATNEMSN
+361 TDVTNEMNN

-377 LPNLYRRK
+377 LPNLYRKK
-385 LLSSSINSAALSNS
+385 LMSSSINSAALSNS

-404 TANQRIIGT
+404 TSNQRLNGT
-413 STCMK
+413 PTCMK

-426 STLGSQHSEP
+426 SQGSQHSEP
-436 MSTSSSDNQS
+436 MSTSSTDNQTS
-446 SSEKSQTKQQPFNLV
+446 TDKSQTKQQSFNLV

-468 SISNDGI
+468 SNSNEGI
-475 VSMDQL
+475 VTMDQL

-490 SGGESGESMG
+490 GGESGESLG
-500 EQRLGT
+500 ENKPDDSKT
-506 LKNTL
+506 ISVN
-511 LERPQVDLPIEA
+511 RPQAELPSEA
-523 LEETS
+523 TEETS
-528 SAVYEEIRPTN
+528 SLFYEEIRSVN
-539 PYNRVYDE
+539 PFNRVYDE
-547 VLIEEEEIEGSRLS
+547 VLIEEEESDGTKLS
-561 DNESNLYAV
+561 DSESNLYAI
-570 VNKPHLKRANLN
+570 VNKPRIRRTNTNL
-582 ITNSPSKGR
+582 IGSPSKVR
-591 YSRKSC
+591 SNRKSC
-597 SSQSSATSVSISSC
+597 SSHSSATSVSISSC
-611 SESDGTQITRMN
+611 SESDGTQITKMN
-623 RVLQREPCD
+623 RALHREPCD

-637 THFEVD
+637 THFESSTQ
-643 KLDKSMQ
+643 DKSMQ
-650 TSSLPVSSIS
+650 TSNLQASVPQ
-660 HDRDMYKIV
+660 DRELFKVV

-707 YLSPVKVNI
+707 YLNPVKVNV
-716 SPKST
+716 SPKSSE
-721 DSKRNRM
+721 SKRGRTQI
-728 HVKGK
+728 KGK

-772 MPELMQYVKEKEVS
+772 VPELMQHIKEKENTS
-786 NKCDKYCNVLP
+786 KCTDKYCNTP
-797 ASKQRNRPI
+797 ASLRQRNRPT
-806 SCDCNNLAN
+806 SCDCNNLGTN

-838 MLTDESAQNSPAPT
+838 MLTDSSAQNSPAPT
-852 GNFNPLFV
+852 GAFNPLFV
-860 YRYDSATSSEASCAN
+860 YRYDSATSSEASGLHN
-875 TEGQRINPSIPK
+875 DGQRINPSIPR
-887 RSLSLADQNR
+887 RSLSLAEQNR
-897 MAKQGEFAPPRPPL
+897 LAKQGESVPPRPPL
-911 PKSILRKSMDKT
+911 PKSILRKSIDKT
-923 RKSTAHTK
+923 RKSSAK
-931 RYSMFELDDFLQDP
+931 RYSMFEMDDLIQDP
-945 IVCGTAAVE
+945 IVCANAAVE
-954 HKTKRRSLQEP
+954 NKTKRRSLQEP
-965 YYLQNQTNFEYRKNN
+965 YYLQNQNIDYRKNN

-986 LSQQFLDAADKDA
+986 LSQQFLDAAEKDI
-999 DYNEYYQDEG
+999 DYNEYYHDEG

-1022 EIKFHRPHTPP
+1022 ELKFHRPHTPP
-1033 LPKPRTKQM
+1033 MPKPRTKKL
-1042 EYTDFP
+1042 EYIEFP

-1064 FLKQSGINCQNMD
+1064 FLKQSGFNCQNMD
-1077 EWDQNQVQKVRSQV
+1077 EWDQNQVQK
-1091 TKFLQMKRSQEEN
+1091 
-1104 QRSTD
+1104 
-1109 SSSSSCNSKKSVS
+1109 
-1122 FAQKPDTKTE
+1122 
-1132 VPQTQ
+1132 
-1137 TKAVDELKV
+1137 
-1146 ASVATP
+1146 
-1152 PNSPN
+1152 
-1157 ISAMVAQRHYQGKNL
+1157 GKNL

-1180 GEVSPDEFS
+1180 AEVSPDEFGS
-1189 NPTTH
+1189 PTRH
-1194 HDGRQK
+1194 EGRVK
-1200 YDLIDVS
+1200 YDMIDVS

-1224 QHFSPATDQAELG
+1224 QHFSTATDQAELA

-1282 VWQMVEAT
+1282 VWQMVEST

-1344 SILAKHYDPDSLIL
+1344 SILAKHYDPDSLVL
-1358 AGCVGESRCRAL
+1358 AGCVGEPRCRAL

-1395 ELHRSFKKIENDMR
+1395 ELHRSFKRIESDMR

-1414 TTINTPPLTL
+1414 SAINTPQLTL

-1437 SSAIS
+1437 SSGI
-1442 SDDCQTS
+1442 SDDSQAS
-1449 VIMRHKEPR
+1449 VIMR
-1458 NKEPSTPDLLNESA
+1458 NKEPSTPDLLNDTA
-1472 NVKTTVEKNRP
+1472 NLKTTIEKNRP
-1483 RSCVNPSA
+1483 RSCVNPTPL
-1491 IGYDMC
+1491 GYDMC
-1497 PNNSRIELET
+1497 PNNSRIDLEN

-1513 VHLGSKLMQAFDR
+1513 VQLGSKLMQAFDR

-1544 PAKATGNDTKLD
+1544 SSKTAANETKLD

-1561 HWRPSSA
+1561 QWRPSSA
-1568 NSSASG
+1568 NSSGSN
-1574 NTGSNSGGKFRRL
+1574 NTGNGSNNSGGKFRKL

-1596 AESPVTPS
+1596 AESPVTPT
-1604 GETSPATARGSKI
+1604 GETSPAAVRSKI

-1630 AIQSPAKNTH
+1630 SIPSPAKSHNAP
-1640 RGIPVPVRK
+1640 RGIPVAVRK
-1649 GTSPT
+1649 GASPT
-1654 SATPRPNTARTTAV
+1654 STSRPQTAQRNTAN
-1668 SKKPPQ
+1668 KKPPQ
-1674 PANRVI
+1674 PANRI
-1680 PEKSTRKSTD
+1680 IHEKPTRKSLD
-1690 KTQIPKGAV
+1690 KNGNLNLAENKNLSNLR
-1699 KKANIQKSP
+1699 KAP
-1708 ASRVDGACV
+1708 TSRVDQAGGAA
-1717 GGAPRPASLPYGRAA
+1717 GLAPRPASLPYGRAA

-1744 AARAHAHHAQQQK
+1744 ATRHTQK
-1757 NKYVRTLWHRLP
+1757 HKYVRTLWHRLP

-1780 ERLRLILEVDDLYL
+1780 EKLRLILEVDEQYL

-1803 LVPRDAVL
+1803 LVPRDAVMD
-1811 LEDF
+1811 DF

>member
-1 MRIKTYSDYRPN
+1 MIGLVLCVVAKIIIDLAISAFSEEDVGRYEFLRRKRRRRKSSR

-19 GLKAASPSV
+19 GLKAASPGV
-28 PDEDCNSN
+28 TDEDCNSN

-82 VSASYKGISD
+82 VSASYKGLSD

-129 LLMTGDLPHD
+129 LLMNADLPHD

-146 HDFYTNFL
+146 HD
-154 VDTVSCNGVLQSNP
+154 SNP

-211 SELLFSPVKEGA
+211 SELLFSPVKEGT

-275 VNQKHDKLVKRLHE
+275 VNQKHDKLVKK
-289 GTDFNIALDS
+289 DFIIALDS

-313 KKLTNKLTTSM
+313 KQLTNKLTTSM

-333 WCKLKKQTNQS
+333 WSKLKKQNNQS
-344 PLKRH
+344 PLQRH
-349 PSGNNNENTNET
+349 PSGNNNENANET
-361 TDATNEMSN
+361 ADTTNEMNN

-404 TANQRIIGT
+404 TANQRLIGT
-413 STCMK
+413 PTCMK

-426 STLGSQHSEP
+426 SSLGSQHSEP
-436 MSTSSSDNQS
+436 MSTSSTDNQTS
-446 SSEKSQTKQQPFNLV
+446 SDKSQTKQQSFNLV

-468 SISNDGI
+468 SLSNDGI
-475 VSMDQL
+475 VGMDQL

-500 EQRLGT
+500 EQKIGIFKST
-506 LKNTL
+506 HA
-511 LERPQVDLPIEA
+511 ERPQVELPIEA

-528 SAVYEEIRPTN
+528 LGVYEEIRPAN
-539 PYNRVYDE
+539 PFNRVYDE

-591 YSRKSC
+591 NSRRSC

-623 RVLQREPCD
+623 RVLQREPSD
-632 TKATS
+632 NKATS
-637 THFEVD
+637 THLEA
-643 KLDKSMQ
+643 KTLDKSMQ
-650 TSSLPVSSIS
+650 TSMFQASSMS
-660 HDRDMYKIV
+660 HDREIYKIV
-669 EASFLEKLKEGDC
+669 EASFLEKLKEGGC

-716 SPKST
+716 SPKSNDT
-721 DSKRNRM
+721 RRNRM
-728 HVKGK
+728 QVKGK

-748 LGHIKDWDSL
+748 LSHIKDWDSL
-758 NFLLPLECRQLLSE
+758 NFLLPLECKQLLSE
-772 MPELMQYVKEKEVS
+772 MPELMQHMKEKELS
-786 NKCDKYCNVLP
+786 NKCDKYCNVSP
-797 ASKQRNRPI
+797 ASKQRNRPM

-875 TEGQRINPSIPK
+875 IEGQRINPLIPK

-897 MAKQGEFAPPRPPL
+897 IAKQGEFAPPRPPL

-931 RYSMFELDDFLQDP
+931 RYSMFELDDFIQDP
-945 IVCGTAAVE
+945 IVYATAAVE

-965 YYLQNQTNFEYRKNN
+965 YYLQNQTNFDYRKNN

-986 LSQQFLDAADKDA
+986 LSQQFLDAAEKDA

-1033 LPKPRTKQM
+1033 LPKPRTKKI
-1042 EYTDFP
+1042 EYIDFP

-1064 FLKQSGINCQNMD
+1064 FLKQSGISCQNMD
-1077 EWDQNQVQKVRSQV
+1077 EWDQNQVQK
-1091 TKFLQMKRSQEEN
+1091 
-1104 QRSTD
+1104 
-1109 SSSSSCNSKKSVS
+1109 
-1122 FAQKPDTKTE
+1122 
-1132 VPQTQ
+1132 
-1137 TKAVDELKV
+1137 
-1146 ASVATP
+1146 
-1152 PNSPN
+1152 
-1157 ISAMVAQRHYQGKNL
+1157 GKNL

-1180 GEVSPDEFS
+1180 GEVSPDEFLS
-1189 NPTTH
+1189 PTTQH
-1194 HDGRQK
+1194 EGRQK

-1224 QHFSPATDQAELG
+1224 QHFSPATDQAELA

-1344 SILAKHYDPDSLIL
+1344 SILEKHYDPDSLIL

-1395 ELHRSFKKIENDMR
+1395 ELHRSFKRIENDMR
-1409 AASRP
+1409 AASR
-1414 TTINTPPLTL
+1414 
-1424 NQRNLLKLVRSMQ
+1424 
-1437 SSAIS
+1437 
-1442 SDDCQTS
+1442 
-1449 VIMRHKEPR
+1449 
-1458 NKEPSTPDLLNESA
+1458 
-1472 NVKTTVEKNRP
+1472 
-1483 RSCVNPSA
+1483 
-1491 IGYDMC
+1491 
-1497 PNNSRIELET
+1497 
-1507 NRRWSG
+1507 
-1513 VHLGSKLMQAFDR
+1513 
-1526 LVFDDSDDYTDSL
+1526 
-1539 ENNKP
+1539 
-1544 PAKATGNDTKLD
+1544 LD

-1561 HWRPSSA
+1561 PWRPGSA

-1574 NTGSNSGGKFRRL
+1574 NTGTGSNNSGGKFRRL

-1596 AESPVTPS
+1596 AESPGTPS

-1630 AIQSPAKNTH
+1630 AIQSPAKNAH

-1649 GTSPT
+1649 GSSPT
-1654 SATPRPNTARTTAV
+1654 TSMPRPSTARTAAAA
-1668 SKKPPQ
+1668 KKPPQ

-1680 PEKSTRKSTD
+1680 PEKSTRKPAD
-1690 KTQIPKGAV
+1690 KTRVANVGA
-1699 KKANIQKSP
+1699 KKTNNSKKPP
-1708 ASRVDGACV
+1708 ASRVDGACG

-1780 ERLRLILEVDDLYL
+1780 ERLRLILEVDDQYL
-1794 LCCRGDQKG
+1794 LCCRGEQKG

>member
-1 MRIKTYSDYRPN
+1 MRYKIGMQRMK

-19 GLKAASPSV
+19 GLKASSPGV
-28 PDEDCNSN
+28 ADEDCNSN
-36 TSLAGSLHSTHDEL
+36 PSLAGSQHSTHDDL

-61 LLDYNP
+61 FLDYNP
-67 MFRDGSCHHISVLSS
+67 IFRDGSCHHTSVLSS
-82 VSASYKGISD
+82 VSASYKGIGD
-92 LTSRFEFASR
+92 LTSRFEFTSR
-102 YKDIARDLDANLA
+102 YNDLARDLDANLA
-115 EADMESF
+115 EADIESF

-129 LLMTGDLPHD
+129 LLMTTNLP
-139 AIIDDIT
+139 DDRA
-146 HDFYTNFL
+146 N
-154 VDTVSCNGVLQSNP
+154 N
-168 QGEMFA
+168 
-174 SISSSLLEKFRFD
+174 
-187 SSMSGSSL
+187 
-195 QGEESVGSIN
+195 GEESVGSIN

-262 TIYSEDSECAEPA
+262 TIYSEDSECAETA
-275 VNQKHDKLVKRLHE
+275 VNQKHDKLDKDDMR
-289 GTDFNIALDS
+289 IILDS

-324 ARSDLGLTT
+324 ARSDVGLTT
-333 WCKLKKQTNQS
+333 WSKLKKQTSQL
-344 PLKRH
+344 PLQRH
-349 PSGNNNENTNET
+349 PSGNNNENSNES
-361 TDATNEMSN
+361 TDATNDMNS

-385 LLSSSINSAALSNS
+385 LMSSSINSAALSNS

-404 TANQRIIGT
+404 TVNQRLH
-413 STCMK
+413 STPICMK

-426 STLGSQHSEP
+426 SQGSQHSEP
-436 MSTSSSDNQS
+436 MSTSSTDQTSTD
-446 SSEKSQTKQQPFNLV
+446 KSQTKQQSFNLV

-468 SISNDGI
+468 SDSNEGM
-475 VSMDQL
+475 VTMDQL

-490 SGGESGESMG
+490 GGESGESLG
-500 EQRLGT
+500 EH
-506 LKNTL
+506 KAEINKSISM
-511 LERPQVDLPIEA
+511 RPQAELPIEA
-523 LEETS
+523 TEETS
-528 SAVYEEIRPTN
+528 SLFYEEIRTN
-539 PYNRVYDE
+539 PFNRVYDE
-547 VLIEEEEIEGSRLS
+547 VLLEEEESDGAKLS
-561 DNESNLYAV
+561 DSESNLYAV
-570 VNKPHLKRANLN
+570 VNKPRIRRTNTNL
-582 ITNSPSKGR
+582 INSPSRVRHNK
-591 YSRKSC
+591 KSV
-597 SSQSSATSVSISSC
+597 SSHSSATSVSISSC
-611 SESDGTQITRMN
+611 SESDGTQITKMN
-623 RVLQREPCD
+623 KIIHRETCD

-637 THFEVD
+637 TNFESSTED
-643 KLDKSMQ
+643 KCMQ
-650 TSSLPVSSIS
+650 TSNLQTSVS
-660 HDRDMYKIV
+660 HERELYKVV

-707 YLSPVKVNI
+707 YLSPVKVNM
-716 SPKST
+716 SPKT
-721 DSKRNRM
+721 DSKRNRTQ
-728 HVKGK
+728 VKGK

-772 MPELMQYVKEKEVS
+772 VPELMQHMKEKETIH
-786 NKCDKYCNVLP
+786 KCTEKYCTATP
-797 ASKQRNRPI
+797 ASRLRNRPM

-815 TTAVSSSSS
+815 ATAVSSSSS

-838 MLTDESAQNSPAPT
+838 MLTDSSAQNSPAPA

-860 YRYDSATSSEASCAN
+860 YRYDSATSSEASGVHN
-875 TEGQRINPSIPK
+875 DPQRSNPTVPK
-887 RSLSLADQNR
+887 RSLSLADQHR
-897 MAKQGEFAPPRPPL
+897 LAKQGEPVPPRPPL
-911 PKSILRKSMDKT
+911 PKSILRKSLDKT
-923 RKSTAHTK
+923 KKSNAHTK
-931 RYSMFELDDFLQDP
+931 RYSMFEMEDLVQQDP
-945 IVCGTAAVE
+945 LVCATAAVE
-954 HKTKRRSLQEP
+954 QKTKRRSLQEP
-965 YYLQNQTNFEYRKNN
+965 YYLQNQNIDCRKNN

-986 LSQQFLDAADKDA
+986 LSQQFLDAAEKDI

-1022 EIKFHRPHTPP
+1022 ELRYHRPHTPP
-1033 LPKPRTKQM
+1033 MPKPRTKKL
-1042 EYTDFP
+1042 EYIEFP

-1064 FLKQSGINCQNMD
+1064 FLKQSGVNCQNMD
-1077 EWDQNQVQKVRSQV
+1077 EWDQTQVQK
-1091 TKFLQMKRSQEEN
+1091 
-1104 QRSTD
+1104 
-1109 SSSSSCNSKKSVS
+1109 
-1122 FAQKPDTKTE
+1122 
-1132 VPQTQ
+1132 
-1137 TKAVDELKV
+1137 
-1146 ASVATP
+1146 
-1152 PNSPN
+1152 
-1157 ISAMVAQRHYQGKNL
+1157 GKNL
-1172 AEIPICEE
+1172 AEMPICEE
-1180 GEVSPDEFS
+1180 AEVSPDEFAS
-1189 NPTTH
+1189 PTR
-1194 HDGRQK
+1194 HDGRAK

-1224 QHFSPATDQAELG
+1224 QHFSSATDQAELA

-1244 SPACAKIALNAL
+1244 SPTCAKIALNAL

-1282 VWQMVEAT
+1282 VWQMVEST

-1358 AGCVGESRCRAL
+1358 AGCVGEPRCRAL

-1395 ELHRSFKKIENDMR
+1395 ELHRSFKRIESDMR

-1414 TTINTPPLTL
+1414 TTINTPQLTL
-1424 NQRNLLKLVRSMQ
+1424 NQLNLLKLVRSMQ
-1437 SSAIS
+1437 SSGM
-1442 SDDCQTS
+1442 SDDSQAS
-1449 VIMRHKEPR
+1449 VIMRNKDPKI
-1458 NKEPSTPDLLNESA
+1458 KEPSTPDLLNDTA
-1472 NVKTTVEKNRP
+1472 NIKTTIEKNRP
-1483 RSCVNPSA
+1483 RSCVNPTPL
-1491 IGYDMC
+1491 GYDMC
-1497 PNNSRIELET
+1497 PNNSRIEEN

-1513 VHLGSKLMQAFDR
+1513 VQLGSKLMQAFDR
-1526 LVFDDSDDYTDSL
+1526 LVLDDSDDYTDSL
-1539 ENNKP
+1539 ENKVTTKP
-1544 PAKATGNDTKLD
+1544 STVEMKLD
-1556 TSGEE
+1556 TSSEE
-1561 HWRPSSA
+1561 QWRPSSV
-1568 NSSASG
+1568 NSCGSG
-1574 NTGSNSGGKFRRL
+1574 NTAQGSNNSGGKFRKL
-1587 QLKWEMLST
+1587 QLKWEMMSN
-1596 AESPVTPS
+1596 AESPVTPPS
-1604 GETSPATARGSKI
+1604 ETSPAAARGSKI

-1630 AIQSPAKNTH
+1630 ALPSPAKNTL
-1640 RGIPVPVRK
+1640 RGIPVAVRK
-1649 GTSPT
+1649 GASPT
-1654 SATPRPNTARTTAV
+1654 ISTPRTQTTQRGV
-1668 SKKPPQ
+1668 GNKKPPQ
-1674 PANRVI
+1674 AANRVI
-1680 PEKSTRKSTD
+1680 PDTKRNVFEKARTNQRVD
-1690 KTQIPKGAV
+1690 KNA
-1699 KKANIQKSP
+1699 KKAP
-1708 ASRVDGACV
+1708 TSRVDQAQGPSGV
-1717 GGAPRPASLPYGRAA
+1717 SPRPSSLPYGRAA
-1732 PPPAP
+1732 PPAAP

-1744 AARAHAHHAQQQK
+1744 AARAHSQQK
-1757 NKYVRTLWHRLP
+1757 HKYVRTLWHRLP

-1780 ERLRLILEVDDLYL
+1780 ERLRLILEVDDQYL
-1794 LCCRGDQKG
+1794 LCCRGEQKG

>member
-1 MRIKTYSDYRPN
+1 MIGFVLCVVAKIIDLAISAYSGEDVGRYEFLHRKRRRRKSSK

-19 GLKAASPSV
+19 GLKAASPGV
-28 PDEDCNSN
+28 TDEDCNSN

-129 LLMTGDLPHD
+129 LLMTADLPHD

-146 HDFYTNFL
+146 HD
-154 VDTVSCNGVLQSNP
+154 SNP

-174 SISSSLLEKFRFD
+174 SISSSILEKFRFD

-275 VNQKHDKLVKRLHE
+275 VNQKHDKLVKK
-289 GTDFNIALDS
+289 DFNIALDS
-299 DERTRRNL
+299 DERTRRNI

-333 WCKLKKQTNQS
+333 WSKLKKQNSQS
-344 PLKRH
+344 PLQRH
-349 PSGNNNENTNET
+349 PSGNNNENSNEAADT
-361 TDATNEMSN
+361 TNEMNN

-404 TANQRIIGT
+404 TANQRLIGT
-413 STCMK
+413 PTYMK

-426 STLGSQHSEP
+426 SSLGSQHSEP
-436 MSTSSSDNQS
+436 MSTSSTDNQTS
-446 SSEKSQTKQQPFNLV
+446 SDKSQTKQSFNLV

-468 SISNDGI
+468 SMSNDGI
-475 VSMDQL
+475 VGMDQI

-500 EQRLGT
+500 EQKTGIFKST
-506 LKNTL
+506 HA
-511 LERPQVDLPIEA
+511 ERPQVELPIEA
-523 LEETS
+523 LEEPS
-528 SAVYEEIRPTN
+528 LGVYEEIRPTN
-539 PYNRVYDE
+539 PFNRVYDE
-547 VLIEEEEIEGSRLS
+547 VLIEEEEIEGYRAS

-591 YSRKSC
+591 NSRRSC

-611 SESDGTQITRMN
+611 SESDGTQITRIN
-623 RVLQREPCD
+623 RVLQREPSD
-632 TKATS
+632 NKATS
-637 THFEVD
+637 THLEAET
-643 KLDKSMQ
+643 LDKSMQ
-650 TSSLPVSSIS
+650 TSMLQASSMS
-660 HDRDMYKIV
+660 HDREIYKIV
-669 EASFLEKLKEGDC
+669 EASFLEKLKEGGC

-716 SPKST
+716 SPKSNDT
-721 DSKRNRM
+721 RRNRM
-728 HVKGK
+728 QVKGK

-758 NFLLPLECRQLLSE
+758 NFLLPLECKQLLSE
-772 MPELMQYVKEKEVS
+772 MPELMQHMKEKELS
-786 NKCDKYCNVLP
+786 NKCDKYCNVSP
-797 ASKQRNRPI
+797 ASKQRNRPM

-875 TEGQRINPSIPK
+875 IEGQRINPSIPK

-897 MAKQGEFAPPRPPL
+897 IAKQGELAPPRPPL

-931 RYSMFELDDFLQDP
+931 RYSMFELDDIIQDP
-945 IVCGTAAVE
+945 IVCATAAVE

-965 YYLQNQTNFEYRKNN
+965 YYLQNQTNFDYRKNN

-986 LSQQFLDAADKDA
+986 LSQQFLDAAEKDA

-1033 LPKPRTKQM
+1033 LPKPRTKKI
-1042 EYTDFP
+1042 EYIDFP

-1077 EWDQNQVQKVRSQV
+1077 EWDQNQVQK
-1091 TKFLQMKRSQEEN
+1091 
-1104 QRSTD
+1104 
-1109 SSSSSCNSKKSVS
+1109 
-1122 FAQKPDTKTE
+1122 
-1132 VPQTQ
+1132 
-1137 TKAVDELKV
+1137 
-1146 ASVATP
+1146 
-1152 PNSPN
+1152 
-1157 ISAMVAQRHYQGKNL
+1157 GKNL

-1180 GEVSPDEFS
+1180 GEVSPDEFLS
-1189 NPTTH
+1189 PTTH
-1194 HDGRQK
+1194 HEGRQK

-1224 QHFSPATDQAELG
+1224 QHFSPATDQAELA

-1344 SILAKHYDPDSLIL
+1344 SILEKHYDPDSLIL

-1395 ELHRSFKKIENDMR
+1395 ELHRSFKRIENDMR

-1437 SSAIS
+1437 SSAVS

-1449 VIMRHKEPR
+1449 VIMRHREPR
-1458 NKEPSTPDLLNESA
+1458 NKEPSTPDLLNDSA
-1472 NVKTTVEKNRP
+1472 NVKTTIEKNRP

-1491 IGYDMC
+1491 IGYDVC
-1497 PNNSRIELET
+1497 PSNSRIDLEN

-1539 ENNKP
+1539 ENHKP
-1544 PAKATGNDTKLD
+1544 PARAPGNDTKLD

-1561 HWRPSSA
+1561 QWRPGSA

-1574 NTGSNSGGKFRRL
+1574 NTGTGSNNSGGKFRRL

-1596 AESPVTPS
+1596 AESPGTPS

-1630 AIQSPAKNTH
+1630 AIQSPAKNAH

-1649 GTSPT
+1649 GSSPT
-1654 SATPRPNTARTTAV
+1654 TSTPRPNTARTAAAA
-1668 SKKPPQ
+1668 KKPPQ
-1674 PANRVI
+1674 PANR
-1680 PEKSTRKSTD
+1680 
-1690 KTQIPKGAV
+1690 
-1699 KKANIQKSP
+1699 
-1708 ASRVDGACV
+1708 ASRVDGACG

-1780 ERLRLILEVDDLYL
+1780 ERLRLILEVDDQYL
-1794 LCCRGDQKG
+1794 LCCRGEQKG

>member
-1 MRIKTYSDYRPN
+1 MIALVLCVFAKIVGFVINDNSEKCVQLTEYATIQERKREQKR
-13 GPPPRL
+13 PPPRL
-19 GLKAASPSV
+19 GLKAASPGV
-28 PDEDCNSN
+28 DEDCNSN
-36 TSLAGSLHSTHDEL
+36 PSLAGSQHSTHDDL

-61 LLDYNP
+61 FLDYNP
-67 MFRDGSCHHISVLSS
+67 IFRDGSCHHTSVLSS
-82 VSASYKGISD
+82 VSASYKGIGD
-92 LTSRFEFASR
+92 LTSRFEFTSR
-102 YKDIARDLDANLA
+102 YNDIARDLDANLA
-115 EADMESF
+115 EADIESF

-129 LLMTGDLPHD
+129 LLMTANLPHD
-139 AIIDDIT
+139 DRVND
-146 HDFYTNFL
+146 
-154 VDTVSCNGVLQSNP
+154 SNP
-168 QGEMFA
+168 HGEMFA
-174 SISSSLLEKFRFD
+174 SISSSMMEKFRFD
-187 SSMSGSSL
+187 SSMSNNSSF

-275 VNQKHDKLVKRLHE
+275 VNQNHDKLDK
-289 GTDFNIALDS
+289 DDINIILDS

-313 KKLTNKLTTSM
+313 KKLTHKLTTSM

-333 WCKLKKQTNQS
+333 WSKLKKQTS
-344 PLKRH
+344 HLPLQRH
-349 PSGNNNENTNET
+349 PSGNNNENSNES
-361 TDATNEMSN
+361 TDVTNEMNN

-377 LPNLYRRK
+377 LPNLYRKK
-385 LLSSSINSAALSNS
+385 LMSSSINSAALSNS

-404 TANQRIIGT
+404 TSNQRLNGT
-413 STCMK
+413 PTCMK

-426 STLGSQHSEP
+426 SQGSQHSEP
-436 MSTSSSDNQS
+436 MSTSSTDNQTS
-446 SSEKSQTKQQPFNLV
+446 TDKSQTKQQSFNLV

-468 SISNDGI
+468 SNSNEGI
-475 VSMDQL
+475 VTMDQL

-490 SGGESGESMG
+490 GGESGESLG
-500 EQRLGT
+500 ENKPDDSKT
-506 LKNTL
+506 ISVN
-511 LERPQVDLPIEA
+511 RPQAELPSEA
-523 LEETS
+523 TEETS
-528 SAVYEEIRPTN
+528 SLFYEEIRSVN
-539 PYNRVYDE
+539 PFNRVYDE
-547 VLIEEEEIEGSRLS
+547 VLIEEEESDGTKLS
-561 DNESNLYAV
+561 DSESNLYAI
-570 VNKPHLKRANLN
+570 VNKPRIRRTNTNL
-582 ITNSPSKGR
+582 IGSPSKVR
-591 YSRKSC
+591 SNRKSC
-597 SSQSSATSVSISSC
+597 SSHSSATSVSISSC
-611 SESDGTQITRMN
+611 SESDGTQITKMN
-623 RVLQREPCD
+623 RALHREPCD

-637 THFEVD
+637 THFESSTQ
-643 KLDKSMQ
+643 DKSMQ
-650 TSSLPVSSIS
+650 TSNLQASVPQ
-660 HDRDMYKIV
+660 DRELFKVV

-707 YLSPVKVNI
+707 YLNPVKVNV
-716 SPKST
+716 SPKSSE
-721 DSKRNRM
+721 SKRGRTQI
-728 HVKGK
+728 KGK

-772 MPELMQYVKEKEVS
+772 VPELMQHIKEKENTS
-786 NKCDKYCNVLP
+786 KCTDKYCNTP
-797 ASKQRNRPI
+797 ASLRQRNRPT
-806 SCDCNNLAN
+806 SCDCNNLGTN

-838 MLTDESAQNSPAPT
+838 MLTDSSAQNSPAPT
-852 GNFNPLFV
+852 GAFNPLFV
-860 YRYDSATSSEASCAN
+860 YRYDSATSSEASGLHN
-875 TEGQRINPSIPK
+875 DGQRINPSIPR
-887 RSLSLADQNR
+887 RSLSLAEQNR
-897 MAKQGEFAPPRPPL
+897 LAKQGESVPPRPPL
-911 PKSILRKSMDKT
+911 PKSILRKSIDKT
-923 RKSTAHTK
+923 RKSSAK
-931 RYSMFELDDFLQDP
+931 RYSMFEMDDLIQDP
-945 IVCGTAAVE
+945 IVCANAAVE
-954 HKTKRRSLQEP
+954 NKTKRRSLQEP
-965 YYLQNQTNFEYRKNN
+965 YYLQNQNIDYRKNN

-986 LSQQFLDAADKDA
+986 LSQQFLDAAEKDI
-999 DYNEYYQDEG
+999 DYNEYYHDEG

-1022 EIKFHRPHTPP
+1022 ELKFHRPHTPP
-1033 LPKPRTKQM
+1033 MPKPRTKKL
-1042 EYTDFP
+1042 EYIEFP

-1064 FLKQSGINCQNMD
+1064 FLKQSGFNCQNMD
-1077 EWDQNQVQKVRSQV
+1077 EWDQNQVQK
-1091 TKFLQMKRSQEEN
+1091 
-1104 QRSTD
+1104 
-1109 SSSSSCNSKKSVS
+1109 
-1122 FAQKPDTKTE
+1122 
-1132 VPQTQ
+1132 
-1137 TKAVDELKV
+1137 
-1146 ASVATP
+1146 
-1152 PNSPN
+1152 
-1157 ISAMVAQRHYQGKNL
+1157 GKNL

-1180 GEVSPDEFS
+1180 AEVSPDEFGS
-1189 NPTTH
+1189 PTRH
-1194 HDGRQK
+1194 EGRVK
-1200 YDLIDVS
+1200 YDMIDVS

-1224 QHFSPATDQAELG
+1224 QHFSTATDQAELA

-1282 VWQMVEAT
+1282 VWQMVEST

-1344 SILAKHYDPDSLIL
+1344 SILAKHYDPDSLVL
-1358 AGCVGESRCRAL
+1358 AGCVGEPRCRAL

-1395 ELHRSFKKIENDMR
+1395 ELHRSFKRIESDMR

-1414 TTINTPPLTL
+1414 SAINTPQLTL

-1437 SSAIS
+1437 SSGI
-1442 SDDCQTS
+1442 SDDSQAS
-1449 VIMRHKEPR
+1449 VIMR
-1458 NKEPSTPDLLNESA
+1458 NKEPSTPDLLNDTA
-1472 NVKTTVEKNRP
+1472 NLKTTIEKNRP
-1483 RSCVNPSA
+1483 RSCVNPTPL
-1491 IGYDMC
+1491 GYDMC
-1497 PNNSRIELET
+1497 PNNSRIDLEN

-1513 VHLGSKLMQAFDR
+1513 VQLGSKLMQAFDR

-1544 PAKATGNDTKLD
+1544 SSKTAANETKLD

-1561 HWRPSSA
+1561 QWRPSSA
-1568 NSSASG
+1568 NSSGSN
-1574 NTGSNSGGKFRRL
+1574 NTGNGSNNSGGKFRKL

-1596 AESPVTPS
+1596 AESPVTPT
-1604 GETSPATARGSKI
+1604 GETSPAAVRSKI

-1630 AIQSPAKNTH
+1630 SIPSPAKSHNAP
-1640 RGIPVPVRK
+1640 RGIPVAVRK
-1649 GTSPT
+1649 GASPT
-1654 SATPRPNTARTTAV
+1654 STSRPQTAQRNTAN
-1668 SKKPPQ
+1668 KKPPQ
-1674 PANRVI
+1674 PANR
-1680 PEKSTRKSTD
+1680 T
-1690 KTQIPKGAV
+1690 
-1699 KKANIQKSP
+1699 
-1708 ASRVDGACV
+1708 SRVDQAGGAA
-1717 GGAPRPASLPYGRAA
+1717 GLAPRPASLPYGRAA

-1744 AARAHAHHAQQQK
+1744 ATRHTQK
-1757 NKYVRTLWHRLP
+1757 HKYVRTLWHRLP

-1780 ERLRLILEVDDLYL
+1780 EKLRLILEVDEQYL

-1803 LVPRDAVL
+1803 LVPRDAVMD
-1811 LEDF
+1811 DF

>member
-1 MRIKTYSDYRPN
+1 MFTMIGLVLCVLSKIYELINNSSVSENQIIKPEEKDNQDRKQ

-19 GLKAASPSV
+19 GLKAASPGAAA
-28 PDEDCNSN
+28 DEDCNSN
-36 TSLAGSLHSTHDEL
+36 TSLAGSQHSVHDEL

-61 LLDYNP
+61 FLDYNP
-67 MFRDGSCHHISVLSS
+67 IFRDSSCIHTSVLSS
-82 VSASYKGISD
+82 VSASYKGISE
-92 LTSRFEFASR
+92 LTSRFEFTSR
-102 YKDIARDLDANLA
+102 YNDIARDLDANLA

-122 KTEDIHA
+122 RTEDIHA
-129 LLMTGDLPHD
+129 LLMTANLPRD
-139 AIIDDIT
+139 AIVDDRS
-146 HDFYTNFL
+146 HD
-154 VDTVSCNGVLQSNP
+154 SNP
-168 QGEMFA
+168 RGEMFA
-174 SISSSLLEKFRFD
+174 SISSSLMEKFRFD
-187 SSMSGSSL
+187 SSISGDSSV

-211 SELLFSPVKEGA
+211 SELLFSPVKEGG

-262 TIYSEDSECAEPA
+262 TTYSEDSECAEPA
-275 VNQKHDKLVKRLHE
+275 VNQRHDKLGKE
-289 GTDFNIALDS
+289 DTNIVIDS

-313 KKLTNKLTTSM
+313 KKLTNKLATSM

-333 WCKLKKQTNQS
+333 WSKLKKQTSDS
-344 PLKRH
+344 PLRRH
-349 PSGNNNENTNET
+349 PSGNNNEDTNDT
-361 TDATNEMSN
+361 TNATSEMNN

-385 LLSSSINSAALSNS
+385 LMSSSIASVALSNS

-404 TANQRIIGT
+404 TANQRFAGT

-426 STLGSQHSEP
+426 SSHGSQHSEP
-436 MSTSSSDNQS
+436 MSTSSTENHTSSD
-446 SSEKSQTKQQPFNLV
+446 KSNPKQPFNLV

-468 SISNDGI
+468 SISNEGI
-475 VSMDQL
+475 VTMDQL

-490 SGGESGESMG
+490 SGGESAESMG
-500 EQRLGT
+500 EQKIEN
-506 LKNTL
+506 LKAVAT
-511 LERPQVDLPIEA
+511 ERPQIELPKDEP
-523 LEETS
+523 EETS
-528 SAVYEEIRPTN
+528 LVYEEIRPIHT
-539 PYNRVYDE
+539 YSRVSE
-547 VLIEEEEIEGSRLS
+547 EALIEEEEAAETTKLS
-561 DNESNLYAV
+561 DSESNLYAV
-570 VNKPHLKRANLN
+570 VNKPHFKRTNLN
-582 ITNSPSKGR
+582 VNSPSKMR
-591 YSRKSC
+591 LTRKSC

-623 RVLQREPCD
+623 KVIEKEHRD
-632 TKATS
+632 HKSTS
-637 THFEVD
+637 THLESD
-643 KLDKSMQ
+643 TIDKSIQ
-650 TSSLPVSSIS
+650 TSSMRVSNITQ
-660 HDRDMYKIV
+660 DREVFKVV
-669 EASFLEKLKEGDC
+669 EQSFLEKLKEGDC

-707 YLSPVKVNI
+707 YLSPLKVNL
-716 SPKST
+716 SPKSANNKR
-721 DSKRNRM
+721 SKM
-728 HVKGK
+728 QVKGK
-733 RPFSCNDVEMLKKKG
+733 RPFSCNDVEFLKKKG

-758 NFLLPLECRQLLSE
+758 NFLLPAECRQLLSE
-772 MPELMQYVKEKEVS
+772 MPELMHEIKSNVKEKEG
-786 NKCDKYCNVLP
+786 
-797 ASKQRNRPI
+797 
-806 SCDCNNLAN
+806 N

-838 MLTDESAQNSPAPT
+838 MLTDSSAQNSPAPA

-860 YRYDSATSSEASCAN
+860 YRYDSATSSEASCPN
-875 TEGQRINPSIPK
+875 NDGQRINPSIPK
-887 RSLSLADQNR
+887 RSLCLADQTR
-897 MAKQGEFAPPRPPL
+897 LLKQGELAPPRPPL

-923 RKSTAHTK
+923 RKTSAQTK
-931 RYSMFELDDFLQDP
+931 RYSMFELDEFLQDP
-945 IVCGTAAVE
+945 IVCATAVTE
-954 HKTKRRSLQEP
+954 QKTKRRSLQEP
-965 YYLQNQTNFEYRKNN
+965 YYLQNQTQDYRKNN
-980 DLAAKR
+980 DIAAKR
-986 LSQQFLDAADKDA
+986 LSQQFLDAAEKDA

-1022 EIKFHRPHTPP
+1022 ELKYHRPHTPP
-1033 LPKPRTKQM
+1033 MPKPRTKKM
-1042 EYTDFP
+1042 EYIDFP

-1054 SSADLQQLEE
+1054 SSADLNQLEE
-1064 FLKQSGINCQNMD
+1064 FLKQSGFNCQNMD
-1077 EWDQNQVQKVRSQV
+1077 EWDHNQVQK
-1091 TKFLQMKRSQEEN
+1091 
-1104 QRSTD
+1104 
-1109 SSSSSCNSKKSVS
+1109 
-1122 FAQKPDTKTE
+1122 
-1132 VPQTQ
+1132 
-1137 TKAVDELKV
+1137 
-1146 ASVATP
+1146 
-1152 PNSPN
+1152 
-1157 ISAMVAQRHYQGKNL
+1157 GKNL

-1180 GEVSPDEFS
+1180 GEVSPDEFNS
-1189 NPTTH
+1189 PMTH
-1194 HDGRQK
+1194 HGCRLK
-1200 YDLIDVS
+1200 YDIIDVS

-1224 QHFSPATDQAELG
+1224 QHFSPATDQAELA

-1327 LNAQSVD
+1327 LNAQTVD

-1344 SILAKHYDPDSLIL
+1344 SVLAKHYGPDSLIL
-1358 AGCVGESRCRAL
+1358 AGCIGEPRCRAL
-1370 LDTLLASLEPLRLL
+1370 LDTLLASLEPLKLL

-1395 ELHRSFKKIENDMR
+1395 ELHRSFKRIESDMR
-1409 AASRP
+1409 AASR
-1414 TTINTPPLTL
+1414 
-1424 NQRNLLKLVRSMQ
+1424 
-1437 SSAIS
+1437 
-1442 SDDCQTS
+1442 
-1449 VIMRHKEPR
+1449 
-1458 NKEPSTPDLLNESA
+1458 
-1472 NVKTTVEKNRP
+1472 
-1483 RSCVNPSA
+1483 
-1491 IGYDMC
+1491 
-1497 PNNSRIELET
+1497 LEC
-1507 NRRWSG
+1507 
-1513 VHLGSKLMQAFDR
+1513 
-1526 LVFDDSDDYTDSL
+1526 
-1539 ENNKP
+1539 
-1544 PAKATGNDTKLD
+1544 
-1556 TSGEE
+1556 SGEE
-1561 HWRPSSA
+1561 WRPGSA
-1568 NSSASG
+1568 GSCASG
-1574 NTGSNSGGKFRRL
+1574 NTGNGSGNSGNAGNTGGKFRRL
-1587 QLKWEMLST
+1587 QLKWEMLSN

-1604 GETSPATARGSKI
+1604 GETSPAAPRGSKI

-1630 AIQSPAKNTH
+1630 SVTSPAKTPQ

-1654 SATPRPNTARTTAV
+1654 TSTPRSASARTAV
-1668 SKKPPQ
+1668 NTKKPPQ
-1674 PANRVI
+1674 PANSSRA
-1680 PEKSTRKSTD
+1680 PQEKPTRKPVMNKTRPSSANDD
-1690 KTQIPKGAV
+1690 KYKSNA
-1699 KKANIQKSP
+1699 KKYP
-1708 ASRVDGACV
+1708 TSRVDGAGI
-1717 GGAPRPASLPYGRAA
+1717 GGGAAPRPSSLPYGRSA
-1732 PPPAP
+1732 PPAAP

-1744 AARAHAHHAQQQK
+1744 AARAHSAPASH
-1757 NKYVRTLWHRLP
+1757 KYVRTLWHRLP

-1780 ERLRLILEVDDLYL
+1780 ERLRLILEVDAQYV
-1794 LCCRGDQKG
+1794 LCCRGEQKG

>member
-1 MRIKTYSDYRPN
+1 MIALVLCIFGKILDLARSAYSEERLQITEVITDNKIKRKKRRRRHKKQLQRHK

-19 GLKAASPSV
+19 GLKAASPGV
-28 PDEDCNSN
+28 AGTDEDCNSN
-36 TSLAGSLHSTHDEL
+36 TSLAGSQHSAHDDL

-61 LLDYNP
+61 FLDYNP
-67 MFRDGSCHHISVLSS
+67 IFRDSSCHHTSVLSS

-92 LTSRFEFASR
+92 LAARFEFTSR
-102 YKDIARDLDANLA
+102 YNDIARDLDANLA

-129 LLMTGDLPHD
+129 LLMTANLPHD
-139 AIIDDIT
+139 TIIDDRA
-146 HDFYTNFL
+146 HD
-154 VDTVSCNGVLQSNP
+154 
-168 QGEMFA
+168 
-174 SISSSLLEKFRFD
+174 
-187 SSMSGSSL
+187 
-195 QGEESVGSIN
+195 GEESVGSIN

-262 TIYSEDSECAEPA
+262 TTYSEDSECIDST
-275 VNQKHDKLVKRLHE
+275 VNQKHDKMDKE
-289 GTDFNIALDS
+289 DENIVLDN

-333 WCKLKKQTNQS
+333 WSKLKKQNNQS
-344 PLKRH
+344 PLRRH
-349 PSGNNNENTNET
+349 PSGNNNEDSNET
-361 TDATNEMSN
+361 TDATNDMNN

-385 LLSSSINSAALSNS
+385 LMNSSINSAALSNS

-404 TANQRIIGT
+404 TANQRLTGNSI
-413 STCMK
+413 CMK

-426 STLGSQHSEP
+426 SSHGSQHSEP
-436 MSTSSSDNQS
+436 MSTSSTENQTSSD
-446 SSEKSQTKQQPFNLV
+446 KSQPKQQFSLV

-468 SISNDGI
+468 SMSNDGI
-475 VSMDQL
+475 VNMEQL

-490 SGGESGESMG
+490 ESGDSMG
-500 EQRLGT
+500 EQKIT
-506 LKNTL
+506 DLKTN
-511 LERPQVDLPIEA
+511 ERPQAELPSNIE
-523 LEETS
+523 EVTTV
-528 SAVYEEIRPTN
+528 VYEEIN
-539 PYNRVYDE
+539 PYNNRVYDD
-547 VLIEEEEIEGSRLS
+547 VLIEEEETVDGTKLS
-561 DNESNLYAV
+561 DSDTNLYAT
-570 VNKPHLKRANLN
+570 VNKPHIKRANIN
-582 ITNSPSKGR
+582 ITNSPSKIR
-591 YSRKSC
+591 SNRKSY

-611 SESDGTQITRMN
+611 SESDGTQITRMTKL
-623 RVLQREPCD
+623 LQREPCD
-632 TKATS
+632 NKSTS
-637 THFEVD
+637 THFETTTI
-643 KLDKSMQ
+643 DKSIQ
-650 TSSLPVSSIS
+650 TSSLQISKVSQ
-660 HDRDMYKIV
+660 DREILKVV
-669 EASFLEKLKEGDC
+669 EPSFLEKLKEGDY

-687 VLYPNY
+687 ILYPSY

-707 YLSPVKVNI
+707 YLNPVHVNVSPRRSDN
-716 SPKST
+716 
-721 DSKRNRM
+721 KRNKLQN
-728 HVKGK
+728 KGK
-733 RPFSCNDVEMLKKKG
+733 RPFSCNDVELLKKKG
-748 LGHIKDWDSL
+748 IGHIKDWDSL
-758 NFLLPLECRQLLSE
+758 NFLLPVECKQMLSE
-772 MPELMQYVKEKEVS
+772 LPEVMQHIKEKENLS
-786 NKCDKYCNVLP
+786 KCNKYCTVSP
-797 ASKQRNRPI
+797 SSKSKNRPM
-806 SCDCNNLAN
+806 SCDCNNLTGN
-815 TTAVSSSSS
+815 NTAVSSSSS

-838 MLTDESAQNSPAPT
+838 MLTDSSAQNSPAPA

-860 YRYDSATSSEASCAN
+860 YRYDSATSSEASCVN
-875 TEGQRINPSIPK
+875 NDGQRNHPVIPK
-887 RSLSLADQNR
+887 RSLSVADQNR
-897 MAKQGEFAPPRPPL
+897 IPKQGEVPPARPPL

-923 RKSTAHTK
+923 RKSSSHAK
-931 RYSMFELDDFLQDP
+931 RYSMFEIDDFAQDP
-945 IVCGTAAVE
+945 TVCMTATTE
-954 HKTKRRSLQEP
+954 HKSKRRSLQEP
-965 YYLQNQTNFEYRKNN
+965 YYLQNHNIDYRKNN

-986 LSQQFLDAADKDA
+986 LSQQFLDAAEKDA

-1022 EIKFHRPHTPP
+1022 ELKFNRPHTPP
-1033 LPKPRTKQM
+1033 LPKPRTKKL
-1042 EYTDFP
+1042 EYTEFP
-1048 PPGALI
+1048 PPSALI

-1064 FLKQSGINCQNMD
+1064 FLKQSGVQCQNMD
-1077 EWDQNQVQKVRSQV
+1077 EWDQNQVQK
-1091 TKFLQMKRSQEEN
+1091 
-1104 QRSTD
+1104 
-1109 SSSSSCNSKKSVS
+1109 
-1122 FAQKPDTKTE
+1122 
-1132 VPQTQ
+1132 
-1137 TKAVDELKV
+1137 
-1146 ASVATP
+1146 
-1152 PNSPN
+1152 
-1157 ISAMVAQRHYQGKNL
+1157 GKNL

-1180 GEVSPDEFS
+1180 AEVSPDEFGS
-1189 NPTTH
+1189 PLL
-1194 HDGRQK
+1194 HDGRGK
-1200 YDLIDVS
+1200 YDFIDVS

-1224 QHFSPATDQAELG
+1224 QHFSPATDQAELA

-1264 RDGLKE
+1264 RDGLKDS
-1270 NIETSFGAVNNS
+1270 IETSFGAVNNS

-1344 SILAKHYDPDSLIL
+1344 SVLAKHYGPDSIML
-1358 AGCVGESRCRAL
+1358 AGCVGEPRCRTL
-1370 LDTLLASLEPLRLL
+1370 LDTLLASLEPLKLL

-1395 ELHRSFKKIENDMR
+1395 ELHRSFKKIESDMR

-1414 TTINTPPLTL
+1414 TSINTPPLTL

-1437 SSAIS
+1437 SSGVS

-1449 VIMRHKEPR
+1449 VIMRQKEPR
-1458 NKEPSTPDLLNESA
+1458 HKEPSTPDLLNDSA

-1483 RSCVNPSA
+1483 RSCVNPTS
-1491 IGYDMC
+1491 IGYDIC

-1513 VHLGSKLMQAFDR
+1513 VQLGSKLMQAFDR

-1539 ENNKP
+1539 ENNKTTV
-1544 PAKATGNDTKLD
+1544 KTTGNDAKLEC
-1556 TSGEE
+1556 SGEE
-1561 HWRPSSA
+1561 QWRPGSA
-1568 NSSASG
+1568 GSGASG
-1574 NTGSNSGGKFRRL
+1574 NTGNGSANSGGKFRRL
-1587 QLKWEMLST
+1587 QLKWELLSN
-1596 AESPVTPS
+1596 AESPTTPS
-1604 GETSPATARGSKI
+1604 GETSPAAARGSKI
-1617 PRPVSSPVRPQAP
+1617 PRPVSSPVRPQVP
-1630 AIQSPAKNTH
+1630 TLQSPAKNTH

-1654 SATPRPNTARTTAV
+1654 AAQPRAPSARPAAAASTTAG
-1668 SKKPPQ
+1668 KRPQ
-1674 PANRVI
+1674 PANRVT
-1680 PEKSTRKSTD
+1680 PEVT
-1690 KTQIPKGAV
+1690 PKKIIANKPRVSNEAV
-1699 KKANIQKSP
+1699 VKNNNTKKSP
-1708 ASRVDGACV
+1708 TSRVDQAWQGGA
-1717 GGAPRPASLPYGRAA
+1717 APRPASLPYGRAA
-1732 PPPAP
+1732 APPAP

-1744 AARAHAHHAQQQK
+1744 AARTQRAANNQK
-1757 NKYVRTLWHRLP
+1757 HKYVRTLWHRLP

-1780 ERLRLILEVDDLYL
+1780 ERLRLILEVDDQYL
-1794 LCCRGDQKG
+1794 LCCRGEQKG

>member
-1 MRIKTYSDYRPN
+1 MRIKALTDFRPN

-19 GLKAASPSV
+19 GLKAASPGV
-28 PDEDCNSN
+28 AGADEDCNSN
-36 TSLAGSLHSTHDEL
+36 TSLAGSQHSAHDDL

-61 LLDYNP
+61 FLDYNP
-67 MFRDGSCHHISVLSS
+67 IFRDGSCHHTSVLSS

-92 LTSRFEFASR
+92 LAARFEFTSR
-102 YKDIARDLDANLA
+102 YNDIARDLDANLA

-122 KTEDIHA
+122 RTEDIHA
-129 LLMTGDLPHD
+129 LLMTANLPHD
-139 AIIDDIT
+139 TINDDRT
-146 HDFYTNFL
+146 HD
-154 VDTVSCNGVLQSNP
+154 
-168 QGEMFA
+168 
-174 SISSSLLEKFRFD
+174 
-187 SSMSGSSL
+187 
-195 QGEESVGSIN
+195 GEESVGSIN

-211 SELLFSPVKEGA
+211 SELLFSPVKEGGI

-262 TIYSEDSECAEPA
+262 TTYSEDSECVEPA
-275 VNQKHDKLVKRLHE
+275 VNQINDKLDKEEQTVSLE
-289 GTDFNIALDS
+289 S

-313 KKLTNKLTTSM
+313 KKITNKLSTSM

-333 WCKLKKQTNQS
+333 WSKLKKQTVQS
-344 PLKRH
+344 PLRRH
-349 PSGNNNENTNET
+349 PSGNNNGDSNET
-361 TDATNEMSN
+361 TDATNDMNN

-385 LLSSSINSAALSNS
+385 LMNSSVISVALSNS

-404 TANQRIIGT
+404 TANERLTGT
-413 STCMK
+413 PVCMK
-418 VYDVSQNR
+418 VYDVSQQR
-426 STLGSQHSEP
+426 LSHGSQHSEP
-436 MSTSSSDNQS
+436 MSTSSTENHTSSD
-446 SSEKSQTKQQPFNLV
+446 KSQPKQSFSLV

-468 SISNDGI
+468 SESNDGI
-475 VSMDQL
+475 VSLDQME
-481 DRSECWPSS
+481 RSECWPSS
-490 SGGESGESMG
+490 SGGESGDSVG
-500 EQRLGT
+500 EQKHT
-506 LKNTL
+506 DSESVNTGRPP
-511 LERPQVDLPIEA
+511 LEIPSSNTDEA
-523 LEETS
+523 F
-528 SAVYEEIRPTN
+528 SAVYEEIPSTN
-539 PYNRVYDE
+539 PTLFHVQNLNNRMYDE
-547 VLIEEEEIEGSRLS
+547 VLIEEEETADGAKLS
-561 DNESNLYAV
+561 DSESNLYAT
-570 VNKPHLKRANLN
+570 VNKTHIKRTHAN
-582 ITNSPSKGR
+582 IMNSPSKFR
-591 YSRKSC
+591 SSRKSC

-611 SESDGTQITRMN
+611 SESEGTQITRMN
-623 RVLQREPCD
+623 RILQRECCD
-632 TKATS
+632 HKATS
-637 THFEVD
+637 THIETD
-643 KLDKSMQ
+643 TIDKSMQ
-650 TSSLPVSSIS
+650 TSSMQLSSS
-660 HDRDMYKIV
+660 RYERELFKVV
-669 EASFLEKLKEGDC
+669 EPSFLQKLKEGDC

-687 VLYPNY
+687 ILYPSY

-707 YLSPVKVNI
+707 YLNPMKVNV
-716 SPKST
+716 SPKS
-721 DSKRNRM
+721 SQIKRNRVQ
-728 HVKGK
+728 VKSK
-733 RPFSCNDVEMLKKKG
+733 RPFSCNDVEILKKKG

-758 NFLLPLECRQLLSE
+758 NFLLPMECKQMLSE
-772 MPELMQYVKEKEVS
+772 VPELMQHVKEKDG
-786 NKCDKYCNVLP
+786 KFCNVTP
-797 ASKQRNRPI
+797 SSKSKNRPV
-806 SCDCNNLAN
+806 SCDCNNLAGN

-838 MLTDESAQNSPAPT
+838 MLTDSSAQNSPAPA
-852 GNFNPLFV
+852 NFNPLFV
-860 YRYDSATSSEASCAN
+860 YRYDSATSSEASGN
-875 TEGQRINPSIPK
+875 SEGQRVNPAAPR
-887 RSLSLADQNR
+887 RSLSLADQIR
-897 MAKQGEFAPPRPPL
+897 PPKQGELVPPRPPL

-923 RKSTAHTK
+923 RKSSTQTK
-931 RYSMFELDDFLQDP
+931 RYSMFEMDDFMQDP
-945 IVCGTAAVE
+945 IACATAVTE

-965 YYLQNQTNFEYRKNN
+965 YYLQNQNIDYRKNN

-986 LSQQFLDAADKDA
+986 LSQQFLDAAEKDA
-999 DYNEYYQDEG
+999 DYNEYYPDEG

-1022 EIKFHRPHTPP
+1022 EIKLHRPHTPP
-1033 LPKPRTKQM
+1033 MPKPRTKRM
-1042 EYTDFP
+1042 EYTEFP

-1064 FLKQSGINCQNMD
+1064 FLKQSGLTCQNMD
-1077 EWDQNQVQKVRSQV
+1077 EWDQNQVQK
-1091 TKFLQMKRSQEEN
+1091 
-1104 QRSTD
+1104 
-1109 SSSSSCNSKKSVS
+1109 
-1122 FAQKPDTKTE
+1122 A
-1132 VPQTQ
+1132 
-1137 TKAVDELKV
+1137 
-1146 ASVATP
+1146 
-1152 PNSPN
+1152 
-1157 ISAMVAQRHYQGKNL
+1157 KNL

-1180 GEVSPDEFS
+1180 VEVSPDEFGS
-1189 NPTTH
+1189 PIH
-1194 HDGRQK
+1194 FEGRPK

-1224 QHFSPATDQAELG
+1224 QHFSSATDQAELA

-1256 CPALYAIF
+1256 CPALYAVF

-1282 VWQMVEAT
+1282 VWQMVEST

-1327 LNAQSVD
+1327 LNAQTVD

-1344 SILAKHYDPDSLIL
+1344 SILGKHYGPDSLVL
-1358 AGCVGESRCRAL
+1358 AGCIGEPRCRAL
-1370 LDTLLASLEPLRLL
+1370 LDTLLASLEPLKLL

-1395 ELHRSFKKIENDMR
+1395 ELHRSFKRIENEMR

-1414 TTINTPPLTL
+1414 TSINPPLTL

-1437 SSAIS
+1437 SSGVS

-1449 VIMRHKEPR
+1449 VIMRHREPK
-1458 NKEPSTPDLLNESA
+1458 NKEPSTPDLLNDSA
-1472 NVKTTVEKNRP
+1472 NVKTAIEKNRP
-1483 RSCVNPSA
+1483 RSCVNPTA
-1491 IGYDMC
+1491 IGHDMC
-1497 PNNSRIELET
+1497 PNNSRIEMET

-1539 ENNKP
+1539 ETNKP
-1544 PAKATGNDTKLD
+1544 CPRAPAGEAKLD
-1556 TSGEE
+1556 FSGEE
-1561 HWRPSSA
+1561 QWRPG
-1568 NSSASG
+1568 SASSGGSG
-1574 NTGSNSGGKFRRL
+1574 NAPTGKFRRL
-1587 QLKWEMLST
+1587 QLKWEMLSN

-1604 GETSPATARGSKI
+1604 GETSPAAARGSKI

-1630 AIQSPAKNTH
+1630 PLQSPAKNTH
-1640 RGIPVPVRK
+1640 RGIPVSVRK

-1654 SATPRPNTARTTAV
+1654 TATTQRPASSRTNTTN
-1668 SKKPPQ
+1668 KKPSQ
-1674 PANRVI
+1674 TVNR
-1680 PEKSTRKSTD
+1680 T
-1690 KTQIPKGAV
+1690 
-1699 KKANIQKSP
+1699 
-1708 ASRVDGACV
+1708 SRVDGAWP
-1717 GGAPRPASLPYGRAA
+1717 GGAAPRPASLPYGRPA

-1744 AARAHAHHAQQQK
+1744 ATRPSANTSHHK

-1780 ERLRLILEVDDLYL
+1780 ERLRLVLEVDDQYL

>member
-1 MRIKTYSDYRPN
+1 MGVTEYDWDSYNGYYS
-13 GPPPRL
+13 
-19 GLKAASPSV
+19 
-28 PDEDCNSN
+28 
-36 TSLAGSLHSTHDEL
+36 
-50 DAHCDNSGYLW
+50 
-61 LLDYNP
+61 
-67 MFRDGSCHHISVLSS
+67 
-82 VSASYKGISD
+82 
-92 LTSRFEFASR
+92 
-102 YKDIARDLDANLA
+102 
-115 EADMESF
+115 
-122 KTEDIHA
+122 
-129 LLMTGDLPHD
+129 
-139 AIIDDIT
+139 
-146 HDFYTNFL
+146 
-154 VDTVSCNGVLQSNP
+154 
-168 QGEMFA
+168 
-174 SISSSLLEKFRFD
+174 
-187 SSMSGSSL
+187 
-195 QGEESVGSIN
+195 GEESVGSIN

-211 SELLFSPVKEGA
+211 SELLFSPVKEGG

-262 TIYSEDSECAEPA
+262 TTYSEDSECAELA
-275 VNQKHDKLVKRLHE
+275 VNHKHDKLGKENV
-289 GTDFNIALDS
+289 NVVLDN

-333 WCKLKKQTNQS
+333 WSKLKKQSSQS
-344 PLKRH
+344 PLRRH
-349 PSGNNNENTNET
+349 PSGNNNEDSNET
-361 TDATNEMSN
+361 TDATNEMNN

-385 LLSSSINSAALSNS
+385 LMSSSINSTVLSTS

-404 TANQRIIGT
+404 SANQRLTGT
-413 STCMK
+413 PTCMK

-426 STLGSQHSEP
+426 SSHGSQHSEP
-436 MSTSSSDNQS
+436 MSTSSTENQTS
-446 SSEKSQTKQQPFNLV
+446 TDKSHPKQQFNLV

-468 SISNDGI
+468 SMSNDGI

-490 SGGESGESMG
+490 SGGESGDSIG
-500 EQRLGT
+500 EQKT
-506 LKNTL
+506 SDSKPA
-511 LERPQVDLPIEA
+511 ERPQVELPTNIDENS
-523 LEETS
+523 TI
-528 SAVYEEIRPTN
+528 YEEIN
-539 PYNRVYDE
+539 PVAPYNNRVYDE
-547 VLIEEEEIEGSRLS
+547 VLIEEEEIVDGAKLS
-561 DNESNLYAV
+561 DSESNLYAT
-570 VNKPHLKRANLN
+570 VNKPHIKRTNLN
-582 ITNSPSKGR
+582 MMNSPSKLR
-591 YSRKSC
+591 NTRKSY

-611 SESDGTQITRMN
+611 SESDGTQITKMN
-623 RVLQREPCD
+623 KLLQREPCD
-632 TKATS
+632 NKSTS
-637 THFEVD
+637 THIEVD
-643 KLDKSMQ
+643 TIDKSMQ
-650 TSSLPVSSIS
+650 TSSLHLSSLS
-660 HDRDMYKIV
+660 HERELLKIV
-669 EASFLEKLKEGDC
+669 EPSFLEKLKEGDC

-687 VLYPNY
+687 VLYPSY

-707 YLSPVKVNI
+707 YLNPIKVNI
-716 SPKST
+716 SAKSS
-721 DSKRNRM
+721 DNKRNRM
-728 HVKGK
+728 QVKGK

-748 LGHIKDWDSL
+748 VGHIKDWDSL
-758 NFLLPLECRQLLSE
+758 NFLLPVECKQLLSE
-772 MPELMQYVKEKEVS
+772 LPELMQ
-786 NKCDKYCNVLP
+786 NTKCTEKYCNATP
-797 ASKQRNRPI
+797 SSKTKNRPM
-806 SCDCNNLAN
+806 SCDCNNLAGN

-838 MLTDESAQNSPAPT
+838 MLTDSSAQNSPAPAGT
-852 GNFNPLFV
+852 FNPLFV
-860 YRYDSATSSEASCAN
+860 YRYDSATSSEASAVN
-875 TEGQRINPSIPK
+875 NEGQRNNPSIPK

-897 MAKQGEFAPPRPPL
+897 IAKQGELAPPRPPL

-923 RKSTAHTK
+923 RKSSSHAK
-931 RYSMFELDDFLQDP
+931 RYSMFEMDEYMQDP
-945 IVCGTAAVE
+945 VVCMTAATE

-965 YYLQNQTNFEYRKNN
+965 YYLQNQTMDYRKNN

-1022 EIKFHRPHTPP
+1022 ELKFHRPHTPP
-1033 LPKPRTKQM
+1033 LPKPRTKKI
-1042 EYTDFP
+1042 EYTEFP

-1064 FLKQSGINCQNMD
+1064 FLKQSGVNCQNMD
-1077 EWDQNQVQKVRSQV
+1077 DWDQNQVQKVRSQV
-1091 TKFLQMKRSQEEN
+1091 SKFLQMKRSQEEN
-1104 QRSTD
+1104 QRSTE
-1109 SSSSSCNSKKSVS
+1109 SNASSSCNSKKSVS
-1122 FAQKPDTKTE
+1122 FAQKSEGKPE
-1132 VPQTQ
+1132 GQPSQL
-1137 TKAVDELKV
+1137 KAVDELKV
-1146 ASVATP
+1146 DPLTTP

-1157 ISAMVAQRHYQGKNL
+1157 ISAVIAQRHYQGKNL

-1180 GEVSPDEFS
+1180 AEVSPDEYMS
-1189 NPTTH
+1189 PVH
-1194 HDGRQK
+1194 HDGRAK

-1224 QHFSPATDQAELG
+1224 QHFSSATDQAELA

-1344 SILAKHYDPDSLIL
+1344 SILAKHYDSDSLIL
-1358 AGCVGESRCRAL
+1358 AGCIGEPRCRTL
-1370 LDTLLASLEPLRLL
+1370 LDTLLTSLEPLKLL

-1395 ELHRSFKKIENDMR
+1395 ELHRSFKRIESDMR

-1414 TTINTPPLTL
+1414 TSINTPPLTL

-1437 SSAIS
+1437 SSGLS

-1449 VIMRHKEPR
+1449 VIMRHKEPK
-1458 NKEPSTPDLLNESA
+1458 NKEPSTPDLLNDSA
-1472 NVKTTVEKNRP
+1472 NVKTTLEKNRP

-1491 IGYDMC
+1491 IGYDIC

-1513 VHLGSKLMQAFDR
+1513 VQLGSKLMQAFDR

-1544 PAKATGNDTKLD
+1544 TSKANNETKLD

-1561 HWRPSSA
+1561 QFRPSSA
-1568 NSSASG
+1568 GSCASG
-1574 NTGSNSGGKFRRL
+1574 NTGNGSNNSGGKFRRL
-1587 QLKWEMLST
+1587 QLKWELLSN
-1596 AESPVTPS
+1596 AESPSTPS
-1604 GETSPATARGSKI
+1604 GETSPAAARGSKI

-1630 AIQSPAKNTH
+1630 TLQSPAKTQH

-1654 SATPRPNTARTTAV
+1654 TTTPKGALARPGVT

-1674 PANRVI
+1674 PANRT
-1680 PEKSTRKSTD
+1680 PEL
-1690 KTQIPKGAV
+1690 PV
-1699 KKANIQKSP
+1699 KKPNTYQSRVSNEAVSKLTTNAKKSST
-1708 ASRVDGACV
+1708 SRVDQTWQAGT
-1717 GGAPRPASLPYGRAA
+1717 APRPSSLPYGRA
-1732 PPPAP
+1732 PPPAAP

-1744 AARAHAHHAQQQK
+1744 ASRPHHTTTQQK
-1757 NKYVRTLWHRLP
+1757 HKYVRTLWHRLP

-1780 ERLRLILEVDDLYL
+1780 ERLRLILEVDDQYL

>member
-1 MRIKTYSDYRPN
+1 MIGLVLCIFGKLCELARTTNSGVVKDTVNINDVNKPKMKGKRQRKRRRRRRK

-19 GLKAASPSV
+19 GLKAASPGV
-28 PDEDCNSN
+28 DEDCNSN
-36 TSLAGSLHSTHDEL
+36 TSLAGSQHSADDL

-61 LLDYNP
+61 FLDYNP
-67 MFRDGSCHHISVLSS
+67 IFRDGSCHHTSVLSS

-92 LTSRFEFASR
+92 LASRFEFTSR
-102 YKDIARDLDANLA
+102 YNDIARDLDANLA

-129 LLMTGDLPHD
+129 LLMTANLPHD
-139 AIIDDIT
+139 TITDDRT
-146 HDFYTNFL
+146 HD
-154 VDTVSCNGVLQSNP
+154 SNP
-168 QGEMFA
+168 RGEMFA
-174 SISSSLLEKFRFD
+174 SISSSLMEKFRFD
-187 SSMSGSSL
+187 SSLSGDSSF

-211 SELLFSPVKEGA
+211 SELLFSPVKE

-233 DCELPTEQ
+233 DCSLPAEQ

-262 TIYSEDSECAEPA
+262 TVYSEDSECNEFA
-275 VNQKHDKLVKRLHE
+275 VNQKHDKLDKQEDNATL
-289 GTDFNIALDS
+289 

-333 WCKLKKQTNQS
+333 WSKLKKQTNHS

-349 PSGNNNENTNET
+349 PSGNNNEDSHEATDT
-361 TDATNEMSN
+361 TSDMSN

-385 LLSSSINSAALSNS
+385 IMSSSINSAALSNS

-404 TANQRIIGT
+404 TTNQRLMGT
-413 STCMK
+413 PTCMK
-418 VYDVSQNR
+418 VYDVSQHR
-426 STLGSQHSEP
+426 STHGSQHSEP
-436 MSTSSSDNQS
+436 MSTSSTENQS
-446 SSEKSQTKQQPFNLV
+446 SSDKSQPKQAFSLV

-468 SISNDGI
+468 SNDG
-475 VSMDQL
+475 VVGLDQI

-490 SGGESGESMG
+490 SGGESDSMG
-500 EQRLGT
+500 EPKDDSKISVRSQMEL
-506 LKNTL
+506 
-511 LERPQVDLPIEA
+511 PCDLP
-523 LEETS
+523 EEGS
-528 SAVYEEIRPTN
+528 VIYDEIPPSN
-539 PYNRVYDE
+539 PYNNRVYDE
-547 VLIEEEEIEGSRLS
+547 VIEEEDNDGVKLS
-561 DNESNLYAV
+561 DSESNLYAT
-570 VNKPHLKRANLN
+570 VNKRHSKRTNVN
-582 ITNSPSKGR
+582 MMNSPSR
-591 YSRKSC
+591 LKSNKKSY
-597 SSQSSATSVSISSC
+597 SSQSSNTSVSISSC
-611 SESDGTQITRMN
+611 SESDGTQITKMN
-623 RVLQREPCD
+623 RLLQREPFD
-632 TKATS
+632 NKSTS
-637 THFEVD
+637 THLETTTI
-643 KLDKSMQ
+643 DKSMQ
-650 TSSLPVSSIS
+650 TSTLQMSTIS
-660 HDRDMYKIV
+660 HERELFKVV
-669 EASFLEKLKEGDC
+669 EPSFLEKLKEGDC

-687 VLYPNY
+687 ILYPNY

-707 YLSPVKVNI
+707 YLNPVKVNV
-716 SPKST
+716 SPKS
-721 DSKRNRM
+721 SEIKRNRLN
-728 HVKGK
+728 VKGK

-758 NFLLPLECRQLLSE
+758 NFLLPTECKQMLSE
-772 MPELMQYVKEKEVS
+772 LPELMHNVREKECGS
-786 NKCDKYCNVLP
+786 KCGDKYCNATP
-797 ASKQRNRPI
+797 RSKGRPM
-806 SCDCNNLAN
+806 SCDCNNLAGHN
-815 TTAVSSSSS
+815 TTVSSSSS

-838 MLTDESAQNSPAPT
+838 MLTDSSAQASPAPH

-860 YRYDSATSSEASCAN
+860 YRYDSATSSEASN
-875 TEGQRINPSIPK
+875 NEGPRTNPAVPK
-887 RSLSLADQNR
+887 RSLSAAEQAR
-897 MAKQGEFAPPRPPL
+897 YAKQGEHAPPRPPL

-923 RKSTAHTK
+923 RKTSTPSK
-931 RYSMFELDDFLQDP
+931 RYSMFEMDEILQDQ
-945 IVCGTAAVE
+945 IVCMTAATE

-965 YYLQNQTNFEYRKNN
+965 YYLQNQTIEYRKNN

-986 LSQQFLDAADKDA
+986 LSQQFLDAAEKDA
-999 DYNEYYQDEG
+999 DYNELFHDEG

-1022 EIKFHRPHTPP
+1022 ELKYHRPHTPP
-1033 LPKPRTKQM
+1033 MPKPRTKKTEYM
-1042 EYTDFP
+1042 EFP

-1064 FLKQSGINCQNMD
+1064 FLKLSGFNCQNMD
-1077 EWDQNQVQKVRSQV
+1077 EWDQNQVQKVRNQV

-1109 SSSSSCNSKKSVS
+1109 SSGSSCNSKKSVS
-1122 FAQKPDTKTE
+1122 FAHKSEAKPE
-1132 VPQTQ
+1132 TQ
-1137 TKAVDELKV
+1137 PTQVKAMEELKV
-1146 ASVATP
+1146 ASLTTP

-1157 ISAMVAQRHYQGKNL
+1157 ISAVISQRLYQGKNL

-1180 GEVSPDEFS
+1180 AEISPDEFS
-1189 NPTTH
+1189 SPLH
-1194 HDGRQK
+1194 HDSRGK
-1200 YDLIDVS
+1200 YDLIDLS

-1224 QHFSPATDQAELG
+1224 QHFSSATDQAELA

-1256 CPALYAIF
+1256 CPALYAVF

-1282 VWQMVEAT
+1282 VWQMVETT

-1344 SILAKHYDPDSLIL
+1344 SVLSKAYNADSLLL
-1358 AGCVGESRCRAL
+1358 AGVQSPRCRAL
-1370 LDTLLASLEPLRLL
+1370 LDSLQAALEPLRLL

-1395 ELHRSFKKIENDMR
+1395 ELHRSFKKIESDMR
-1409 AASRP
+1409 AASR
-1414 TTINTPPLTL
+1414 
-1424 NQRNLLKLVRSMQ
+1424 
-1437 SSAIS
+1437 
-1442 SDDCQTS
+1442 
-1449 VIMRHKEPR
+1449 
-1458 NKEPSTPDLLNESA
+1458 
-1472 NVKTTVEKNRP
+1472 
-1483 RSCVNPSA
+1483 
-1491 IGYDMC
+1491 
-1497 PNNSRIELET
+1497 LEC
-1507 NRRWSG
+1507 
-1513 VHLGSKLMQAFDR
+1513 
-1526 LVFDDSDDYTDSL
+1526 
-1539 ENNKP
+1539 
-1544 PAKATGNDTKLD
+1544 
-1556 TSGEE
+1556 SGEE
-1561 HWRPSSA
+1561 WRPG
-1568 NSSASG
+1568 SASSG
-1574 NTGSNSGGKFRRL
+1574 QSAAASGHSGGKFRRL
-1587 QLKWEMLST
+1587 QLKWELLSN
-1596 AESPVTPS
+1596 AESPSSPS
-1604 GETSPATARGSKI
+1604 GETSPAAARGSKI
-1617 PRPVSSPVRPQAP
+1617 PRPVSSPVRPAAP
-1630 AIQSPAKNTH
+1630 TVPEPAKNAH

-1649 GTSPT
+1649 GASPT
-1654 SATPRPNTARTTAV
+1654 ASAGARAAPARA
-1668 SKKPPQ
+1668 SSAKRPQ
-1674 PANRVI
+1674 PANRTF
-1680 PEKSTRKSTD
+1680 PE
-1690 KTQIPKGAV
+1690 AV
-1699 KKANIQKSP
+1699 KRVVAKTKEKEAVICKPVARKP
-1708 ASRVDGACV
+1708 APTSRVDGAWASP
-1717 GGAPRPASLPYGRAA
+1717 APRPASLPYGRA
-1732 PPPAP
+1732 PPPAAP

-1744 AARAHAHHAQQQK
+1744 AARHHSTTTHQK
-1757 NKYVRTLWHRLP
+1757 HKYVRTLWHRLP

-1780 ERLRLILEVDDLYL
+1780 ERLRLILEVDSQHL

>member
-1 MRIKTYSDYRPN
+1 MIALVLCVFAKIIDLAISAYSQEYVRGTQQFHYSKRKRRISK

-19 GLKAASPSV
+19 GLKAASPGV
-28 PDEDCNSN
+28 TDEDCNSN
-36 TSLAGSLHSTHDEL
+36 TSLAGSQHSTHDEL

-92 LTSRFEFASR
+92 LTSRFEFTSR

-129 LLMTGDLPHD
+129 LLMTTELPHD
-139 AIIDDIT
+139 AIIDDIA
-146 HDFYTNFL
+146 HD
-154 VDTVSCNGVLQSNP
+154 SNP

-174 SISSSLLEKFRFD
+174 SISSSLLEKFQFD
-187 SSMSGSSL
+187 SSISVGSSF

-275 VNQKHDKLVKRLHE
+275 VNQKHDKLVKEDL
-289 GTDFNIALDS
+289 NIALDS

-324 ARSDLGLTT
+324 AKSDLGLTT
-333 WCKLKKQTNQS
+333 WSKLKKQTCQS

-349 PSGNNNENTNET
+349 PSGNNNEDSNEP
-361 TDATNEMSN
+361 TDTTNEMSN

-404 TANQRIIGT
+404 TANQRLIGT

-426 STLGSQHSEP
+426 SHCSQHSEP
-436 MSTSSSDNQS
+436 MSTSSTENQTSSD
-446 SSEKSQTKQQPFNLV
+446 KSQTKQQSFNLV

-475 VSMDQL
+475 VGMDQL

-500 EQRLGT
+500 EQKLGT
-506 LKNTL
+506 LRTVPS
-511 LERPQVDLPIEA
+511 ERPQVELPLEA
-523 LEETS
+523 FEETS
-528 SAVYEEIRPTN
+528 SLVYEEIRSSN

-547 VLIEEEEIEGSRLS
+547 VLIEEEETDGSKLNE
-561 DNESNLYAV
+561 NESHLYAV
-570 VNKPHLKRANLN
+570 VNKPQIKRTNVN
-582 ITNSPSKGR
+582 VSNSPSKLR
-591 YSRKSC
+591 TNRKSC

-623 RVLQREPCD
+623 RVLQRESCD

-637 THFEVD
+637 THLEADTSD
-643 KLDKSMQ
+643 KCMQ
-650 TSSLPVSSIS
+650 TSNLQVSGMSR
-660 HDRDMYKIV
+660 DREIFKVI
-669 EASFLEKLKEGDC
+669 EPSFLEKLKEGDC

-700 LNGRPNI
+700 LNGKPNI
-707 YLSPVKVNI
+707 YLNPVKVNL
-716 SPKST
+716 SSKSNE
-721 DSKRNRM
+721 SKRNRM
-728 HVKGK
+728 QGKGK

-772 MPELMQYVKEKEVS
+772 VPELMQHMKETTS
-786 NKCDKYCNVLP
+786 KCDKFCNTH
-797 ASKQRNRPI
+797 SKQKNRPT
-806 SCDCNNLAN
+806 SCDCNNL
-815 TTAVSSSSS
+815 TGHPTAVSSSSS

-838 MLTDESAQNSPAPT
+838 MLTDSSAQNSPAPT

-875 TEGQRINPSIPK
+875 NDGLRINPTLPK
-887 RSLSLADQNR
+887 RSLSIAEQNR
-897 MAKQGEFAPPRPPL
+897 LLKQGEFAPPRPPL
-911 PKSILRKSMDKT
+911 PKSILRKSADKT
-923 RKSTAHTK
+923 RKSSPHTK
-931 RYSMFELDDFLQDP
+931 RYSMFELDEFIQDP
-945 IVCGTAAVE
+945 VVCATAAVE
-954 HKTKRRSLQEP
+954 QKTKRRSLQEP
-965 YYLQNQTNFEYRKNN
+965 YYLQNQPNFDYRKNN

-986 LSQQFLDAADKDA
+986 LSQQFLDAAEKDA

-1033 LPKPRTKQM
+1033 LPKPRTKKM
-1042 EYTDFP
+1042 EYIDFP

-1064 FLKQSGINCQNMD
+1064 FLKQSGISCQNMD

-1109 SSSSSCNSKKSVS
+1109 SSTSSCNSKKSVS
-1122 FAQKPDTKTE
+1122 FAQKPDAKAE
-1132 VPQTQ
+1132 GQLSQ
-1137 TKAVDELKV
+1137 TKVVDELKV
-1146 ASVATP
+1146 ATLTTP

-1180 GEVSPDEFS
+1180 GEVSPDEFLS
-1189 NPTTH
+1189 PTNE
-1194 HDGRQK
+1194 GRQK
-1200 YDLIDVS
+1200 YDLIDMS

-1224 QHFSPATDQAELG
+1224 QHFSSATDQAELA

-1308 SEDAV
+1308 CEDAV

-1344 SILAKHYDPDSLIL
+1344 SILSKHYDPDSLIL

-1370 LDTLLASLEPLRLL
+1370 LDTLLASLEPLKLL
-1384 PFSLDLMFEMR
+1384 PFNLDLMFEMR
-1395 ELHRSFKKIENDMR
+1395 ELHRSFKKIESDMR
-1409 AASRP
+1409 AASR
-1414 TTINTPPLTL
+1414 
-1424 NQRNLLKLVRSMQ
+1424 
-1437 SSAIS
+1437 
-1442 SDDCQTS
+1442 
-1449 VIMRHKEPR
+1449 
-1458 NKEPSTPDLLNESA
+1458 
-1472 NVKTTVEKNRP
+1472 
-1483 RSCVNPSA
+1483 
-1491 IGYDMC
+1491 
-1497 PNNSRIELET
+1497 
-1507 NRRWSG
+1507 
-1513 VHLGSKLMQAFDR
+1513 
-1526 LVFDDSDDYTDSL
+1526 
-1539 ENNKP
+1539 
-1544 PAKATGNDTKLD
+1544 LD

-1574 NTGSNSGGKFRRL
+1574 QTGTGSNNSGGKFRRL
-1587 QLKWEMLST
+1587 QLKWEMLSN

-1630 AIQSPAKNTH
+1630 AVQSPAKNTH

-1649 GTSPT
+1649 SSSPT
-1654 SATPRPNTARTTAV
+1654 AATPRTANTGRTNTAN
-1668 SKKPPQ
+1668 KKPPQ

-1680 PEKSTRKSTD
+1680 PEKSTRKPAE
-1690 KTQIPKGAV
+1690 KTRVSNVAV
-1699 KKANIQKSP
+1699 KNTIGAKKSL
-1708 ASRVDGACV
+1708 ASRVDGACA

-1744 AARAHAHHAQQQK
+1744 AARAHAHHAHQQK
-1757 NKYVRTLWHRLP
+1757 HKYVRTLWHRLP

-1780 ERLRLILEVDDLYL
+1780 ERLRLILEVDDQHL

>member
-1 MRIKTYSDYRPN
+1 MTTMTEKEVNRML

-19 GLKAASPSV
+19 GLKAASPGV
-28 PDEDCNSN
+28 DEDCNSN
-36 TSLAGSLHSTHDEL
+36 PSLAGSQHSTHDDL

-61 LLDYNP
+61 FLDYNP
-67 MFRDGSCHHISVLSS
+67 IFRDGSCHHTSVLSS
-82 VSASYKGISD
+82 VSASYKGIGD
-92 LTSRFEFASR
+92 LTSRFEFTSR
-102 YKDIARDLDANLA
+102 YNDIARDLDANLA
-115 EADMESF
+115 EADIESF

-129 LLMTGDLPHD
+129 LLMTANLPHD
-139 AIIDDIT
+139 DRVND
-146 HDFYTNFL
+146 
-154 VDTVSCNGVLQSNP
+154 SNP
-168 QGEMFA
+168 HGEMFA
-174 SISSSLLEKFRFD
+174 SISSSMMEKFRFD
-187 SSMSGSSL
+187 SSMSNNSSF

-275 VNQKHDKLVKRLHE
+275 VNQNHDKLDK
-289 GTDFNIALDS
+289 DDINIILDS

-313 KKLTNKLTTSM
+313 KKLTHKLTTSM

-333 WCKLKKQTNQS
+333 WSKLKKQTS
-344 PLKRH
+344 HLPLQRH
-349 PSGNNNENTNET
+349 PSGNNNENSNES
-361 TDATNEMSN
+361 TDVTNEMNN

-377 LPNLYRRK
+377 LPNLYRKK
-385 LLSSSINSAALSNS
+385 LMSSSINSAALSNS

-404 TANQRIIGT
+404 TSNQRLNGT
-413 STCMK
+413 PTCMK

-426 STLGSQHSEP
+426 SQGSQHSEP
-436 MSTSSSDNQS
+436 MSTSSTDNQTS
-446 SSEKSQTKQQPFNLV
+446 TDKSQTKQQSFNLV

-468 SISNDGI
+468 SNSNEGI
-475 VSMDQL
+475 VTMDQL

-490 SGGESGESMG
+490 GGESGESLG
-500 EQRLGT
+500 ENKPDDSKT
-506 LKNTL
+506 ISVN
-511 LERPQVDLPIEA
+511 RPQAELPSEA
-523 LEETS
+523 TEETS
-528 SAVYEEIRPTN
+528 SLFYEEIRSVN
-539 PYNRVYDE
+539 PFNRVYDE
-547 VLIEEEEIEGSRLS
+547 VLIEEEESDGTKLS
-561 DNESNLYAV
+561 DSESNLYAI
-570 VNKPHLKRANLN
+570 VNKPRIRRTNTNL
-582 ITNSPSKGR
+582 IGSPSKVR
-591 YSRKSC
+591 SNRKSC
-597 SSQSSATSVSISSC
+597 SSHSSATSVSISSC
-611 SESDGTQITRMN
+611 SESDGTQITKMN
-623 RVLQREPCD
+623 RALHREPCD

-637 THFEVD
+637 THFESSTQ
-643 KLDKSMQ
+643 DKSMQ
-650 TSSLPVSSIS
+650 TSNLQASVPQ
-660 HDRDMYKIV
+660 DRELFKVV

-707 YLSPVKVNI
+707 YLNPVKVNV
-716 SPKST
+716 SPKSSE
-721 DSKRNRM
+721 SKRGRTQI
-728 HVKGK
+728 KGK

-772 MPELMQYVKEKEVS
+772 VPELMQHIKEKENTS
-786 NKCDKYCNVLP
+786 KCTDKYCNTP
-797 ASKQRNRPI
+797 ASLRQRNRPT
-806 SCDCNNLAN
+806 SCDCNNLGTN

-838 MLTDESAQNSPAPT
+838 MLTDSSAQNSPAPT
-852 GNFNPLFV
+852 GAFNPLFV
-860 YRYDSATSSEASCAN
+860 YRYDSATSSEASGLHN
-875 TEGQRINPSIPK
+875 DGQRINPSIPR
-887 RSLSLADQNR
+887 RSLSLAEQNR
-897 MAKQGEFAPPRPPL
+897 LAKQGESVPPRPPL
-911 PKSILRKSMDKT
+911 PKSILRKSIDKT
-923 RKSTAHTK
+923 RKSSAK
-931 RYSMFELDDFLQDP
+931 RYSMFEMDDLIQDP
-945 IVCGTAAVE
+945 IVCANAAVE
-954 HKTKRRSLQEP
+954 NKTKRRSLQEP
-965 YYLQNQTNFEYRKNN
+965 YYLQNQNIDYRKNN

-986 LSQQFLDAADKDA
+986 LSQQFLDAAEKDI
-999 DYNEYYQDEG
+999 DYNEYYHDEG

-1022 EIKFHRPHTPP
+1022 ELKFHRPHTPP
-1033 LPKPRTKQM
+1033 MPKPRTKKL
-1042 EYTDFP
+1042 EYIEFP

-1064 FLKQSGINCQNMD
+1064 FLKQSGFNCQNMD
-1077 EWDQNQVQKVRSQV
+1077 EWDQNQVQK
-1091 TKFLQMKRSQEEN
+1091 
-1104 QRSTD
+1104 
-1109 SSSSSCNSKKSVS
+1109 
-1122 FAQKPDTKTE
+1122 
-1132 VPQTQ
+1132 
-1137 TKAVDELKV
+1137 
-1146 ASVATP
+1146 
-1152 PNSPN
+1152 
-1157 ISAMVAQRHYQGKNL
+1157 GKNL

-1180 GEVSPDEFS
+1180 AEVSPDEFGS
-1189 NPTTH
+1189 PTRH
-1194 HDGRQK
+1194 EGRVK
-1200 YDLIDVS
+1200 YDMIDVS

-1224 QHFSPATDQAELG
+1224 QHFSTATDQAELA

-1282 VWQMVEAT
+1282 VWQMVEST

-1344 SILAKHYDPDSLIL
+1344 SILAKHYDPDSLVL
-1358 AGCVGESRCRAL
+1358 AGCVGEPRCRAL

-1395 ELHRSFKKIENDMR
+1395 ELHRSFKRIESDMR

-1414 TTINTPPLTL
+1414 SAINTPQLTL

-1437 SSAIS
+1437 SSGI
-1442 SDDCQTS
+1442 SDDSQAS
-1449 VIMRHKEPR
+1449 VIMR
-1458 NKEPSTPDLLNESA
+1458 NKEPSTPDLLNDTA
-1472 NVKTTVEKNRP
+1472 NLKTTIEKNRP
-1483 RSCVNPSA
+1483 RSCVNPTPL
-1491 IGYDMC
+1491 GYDMC
-1497 PNNSRIELET
+1497 PNNSRIDLEN

-1513 VHLGSKLMQAFDR
+1513 VQLGSKLMQAFDR

-1544 PAKATGNDTKLD
+1544 SSKTAANETKLD

-1561 HWRPSSA
+1561 QWRPSSA
-1568 NSSASG
+1568 NSSGSN
-1574 NTGSNSGGKFRRL
+1574 NTGNGSNNSGGKFRKL

-1596 AESPVTPS
+1596 AESPVTPT
-1604 GETSPATARGSKI
+1604 GETSPAAVRSKI

-1630 AIQSPAKNTH
+1630 SIPSPAKSHNAP
-1640 RGIPVPVRK
+1640 RGIPVAVRK
-1649 GTSPT
+1649 GASPT
-1654 SATPRPNTARTTAV
+1654 STSRPQTAQRNTAN
-1668 SKKPPQ
+1668 KKPPQ
-1674 PANRVI
+1674 PANRI
-1680 PEKSTRKSTD
+1680 IHEKPTRKSLD
-1690 KTQIPKGAV
+1690 KNGNLNLAENKNLSNLR
-1699 KKANIQKSP
+1699 KAP
-1708 ASRVDGACV
+1708 TSRVDQAGGAA
-1717 GGAPRPASLPYGRAA
+1717 GLAPRPASLPYGRAA

-1744 AARAHAHHAQQQK
+1744 ATRHTQK
-1757 NKYVRTLWHRLP
+1757 HKYVRTLWHRLP

-1780 ERLRLILEVDDLYL
+1780 EKLRLILEVDEQYL

-1803 LVPRDAVL
+1803 LVPRDAVMD
-1811 LEDF
+1811 DF

>member
-1 MRIKTYSDYRPN
+1 MRIKSHTDYRPN

-19 GLKAASPSV
+19 GLKAASPGV
-28 PDEDCNSN
+28 AGVDEDCNSN
-36 TSLAGSLHSTHDEL
+36 TSLAGSQHSAHDDL

-61 LLDYNP
+61 FLDYNP
-67 MFRDGSCHHISVLSS
+67 IFRDSSCHHTSVLSS

-92 LTSRFEFASR
+92 LTSRFEFTSR
-102 YKDIARDLDANLA
+102 YNDLARDLDANLA

-129 LLMTGDLPHD
+129 LLMTANLPHD
-139 AIIDDIT
+139 TIIDDRT
-146 HDFYTNFL
+146 HD
-154 VDTVSCNGVLQSNP
+154 CNP
-168 QGEMFA
+168 RGEMFA
-174 SISSSLLEKFRFD
+174 SISSSLMEKFRFD
-187 SSMSGSSL
+187 SSISGDSSF

-275 VNQKHDKLVKRLHE
+275 VNPKHDKLGKDNLV
-289 GTDFNIALDS
+289 ALDS

-333 WCKLKKQTNQS
+333 WSKLKKQSSET
-344 PLKRH
+344 PLRRH
-349 PSGNNNENTNET
+349 PSGNNNEDSNES
-361 TDATNEMSN
+361 TDVTSEMNS

-385 LLSSSINSAALSNS
+385 LMSSSINSAALSNS

-404 TANQRIIGT
+404 TANHKLTGN

-436 MSTSSSDNQS
+436 MSTSSTENQTSSD
-446 SSEKSQTKQQPFNLV
+446 KSQPKQSFNLV

-475 VSMDQL
+475 VGMDQL

-490 SGGESGESMG
+490 SGGDSGESMG
-500 EQRLGT
+500 EQKLAD
-506 LKNTL
+506 LKSVSAD
-511 LERPQVDLPIEA
+511 RPQAELPCDT
-523 LEETS
+523 EENTS
-528 SAVYEEIRPTN
+528 VIYDEIRSVN

-547 VLIEEEEIEGSRLS
+547 VIEEEENLEGAKLS
-561 DNESNLYAV
+561 GSDTNLYAV
-570 VNKPHLKRANLN
+570 VNKPHIKRANMSSN
-582 ITNSPSKGR
+582 NSPCKTR
-591 YSRKSC
+591 SRKSC

-623 RVLQREPCD
+623 KIPLRESCD
-632 TKATS
+632 HKSTS
-637 THFEVD
+637 THLEAD
-643 KLDKSMQ
+643 TLDKSMQ
-650 TSSLPVSSIS
+650 TSNIQVSTIS
-660 HDRDMYKIV
+660 HERELLKVV
-669 EASFLEKLKEGDC
+669 EPSFLEKLKEGDC

-707 YLSPVKVNI
+707 YLNPLKVNI
-716 SPKST
+716 SPKSNE
-721 DSKRNRM
+721 SKKTRM
-728 HVKGK
+728 QVKGK
-733 RPFSCNDVEMLKKKG
+733 RPFSCNDVEILKKKG
-748 LGHIKDWDSL
+748 LSHIKDWDSL
-758 NFLLPLECRQLLSE
+758 NFLLPLECKQLLSE
-772 MPELMQYVKEKEVS
+772 LPELAQIKEKEGVS
-786 NKCDKYCNVLP
+786 KCSDKYCNSSP
-797 ASKQRNRPI
+797 SCKSKNRPM
-806 SCDCNNLAN
+806 SCDCNNLVGN
-815 TTAVSSSSS
+815 NTAVSSSSS

-838 MLTDESAQNSPAPT
+838 MLTDSSAQNSPAPA

-860 YRYDSATSSEASCAN
+860 YRYDSATSSEASCVN
-875 TEGQRINPSIPK
+875 NDGLRIIPTIPK

-897 MAKQGEFAPPRPPL
+897 MVKQGELAPPRPPL
-911 PKSILRKSMDKT
+911 PKSILRKSVDKT
-923 RKSTAHTK
+923 RKSTSHTK
-931 RYSMFELDDFLQDP
+931 RYSMFEMDEFIQDP
-945 IVCGTAAVE
+945 IVCATAAVE

-965 YYLQNQTNFEYRKNN
+965 YYLQNQNLDYRKNN

-986 LSQQFLDAADKDA
+986 LSQQFLDAAEKDA
-999 DYNEYYQDEG
+999 EYNEYYQDEG

-1033 LPKPRTKQM
+1033 LPKPRTKKM
-1042 EYTDFP
+1042 EYIDFP

-1064 FLKQSGINCQNMD
+1064 FLKQSGFNCQNMD

-1104 QRSTD
+1104 QKSTD
-1109 SSSSSCNSKKSVS
+1109 SSASSCNSKKSVS
-1122 FAQKPDTKTE
+1122 FAQKSEGKTE
-1132 VPQTQ
+1132 CQGAQV
-1137 TKAVDELKV
+1137 KAMEELKV
-1146 ASVATP
+1146 VSLATP

-1157 ISAMVAQRHYQGKNL
+1157 ISAVIAQRHYQAKNL

-1180 GEVSPDEFS
+1180 GEVSPDEFGT
-1189 NPTTH
+1189 PTLH
-1194 HDGRQK
+1194 EGRAK

-1224 QHFSPATDQAELG
+1224 QHFSPATDQAELA

-1270 NIETSFGAVNNS
+1270 SIETSFGSVNNS

-1344 SILAKHYDPDSLIL
+1344 SILEKHYGPDSLIL
-1358 AGCVGESRCRAL
+1358 AGCIGEPRCRAL

-1395 ELHRSFKKIENDMR
+1395 ELHRSFKRIESDMR

-1414 TTINTPPLTL
+1414 TSINTPPLTL

-1437 SSAIS
+1437 SSGLS

-1449 VIMRHKEPR
+1449 VIMRHKEPK
-1458 NKEPSTPDLLNESA
+1458 NKEPSTPDLLNDSA
-1472 NVKTTVEKNRP
+1472 NVKTTLEKNRP
-1483 RSCVNPSA
+1483 RSCVNPSP
-1491 IGYDMC
+1491 IGYDIC

-1513 VHLGSKLMQAFDR
+1513 VQLGSKLMQAFDR

-1544 PAKATGNDTKLD
+1544 AKPAGNELKLEC
-1556 TSGEE
+1556 SGDEQ
-1561 HWRPSSA
+1561 WRPGSA
-1568 NSSASG
+1568 NSAASG
-1574 NTGSNSGGKFRRL
+1574 NTGNGSNNSGGKFRRL
-1587 QLKWEMLST
+1587 QLKWELLSN

-1604 GETSPATARGSKI
+1604 GETSPAAARGSKI
-1617 PRPVSSPVRPQAP
+1617 PRPVSSPVRPHAP
-1630 AIQSPAKNTH
+1630 AITSPAKNTH

-1649 GTSPT
+1649 GNSPT
-1654 SATPRPNTARTTAV
+1654 SATATNRAAARSTATN
-1668 SKKPPQ
+1668 KKPPQ
-1674 PANRVI
+1674 PANR
-1680 PEKSTRKSTD
+1680 T
-1690 KTQIPKGAV
+1690 
-1699 KKANIQKSP
+1699 
-1708 ASRVDGACV
+1708 SRVDRVEGG
-1717 GGAPRPASLPYGRAA
+1717 GGAPRPSSLPYGRA
-1732 PPPAP
+1732 PPPAAP

-1744 AARAHAHHAQQQK
+1744 AARPHAHHAQHAQHK
-1757 NKYVRTLWHRLP
+1757 NRYVRTLWHRLP

-1780 ERLRLILEVDDLYL
+1780 ERLRLILEVDDQYL
-1794 LCCRGDQKG
+1794 LCCRGEQKG

-1811 LEDF
+1811 EDF

>member
-1 MRIKTYSDYRPN
+1 MIALLLCVIGKIIEFSSSAELNEQCQKLEAESCFTTRNKKSIRTRHRTQQRRKR
-13 GPPPRL
+13 PPPRL
-19 GLKAASPSV
+19 GLKAASPGV
-28 PDEDCNSN
+28 AGTDEDCNSN
-36 TSLAGSLHSTHDEL
+36 TSLAGSQHSAHDDL

-61 LLDYNP
+61 FLDYNP
-67 MFRDGSCHHISVLSS
+67 IFRDSSCHHTSVLSS

-92 LTSRFEFASR
+92 LAARFEYTSR
-102 YKDIARDLDANLA
+102 YNDIARDLDANLA

-129 LLMTGDLPHD
+129 LLMTANLPHD
-139 AIIDDIT
+139 TIIDERT
-146 HDFYTNFL
+146 HD
-154 VDTVSCNGVLQSNP
+154 SNP
-168 QGEMFA
+168 RGEMFA
-174 SISSSLLEKFRFD
+174 SISSSMMERFRFD
-187 SSMSGSSL
+187 SSISIGSSL

-233 DCELPTEQ
+233 DCELPTEE

-262 TIYSEDSECAEPA
+262 TTYSEDSECIEST
-275 VNQKHDKLVKRLHE
+275 VNQKHDKMDKDDE
-289 GTDFNIALDS
+289 NIILDN

-333 WCKLKKQTNQS
+333 WSKLKKQNNQS
-344 PLKRH
+344 PLRRH
-349 PSGNNNENTNET
+349 PSGNNNEDSNET

-385 LLSSSINSAALSNS
+385 LMSSSINSAALSNS

-404 TANQRIIGT
+404 TTNQRLTGT
-413 STCMK
+413 SICMK

-426 STLGSQHSEP
+426 SSHGSQHSEP
-436 MSTSSSDNQS
+436 MSTSSTENQTSSD
-446 SSEKSQTKQQPFNLV
+446 KSQPKQQFSLV

-468 SISNDGI
+468 SMSNDGI

-490 SGGESGESMG
+490 SGGESGDSIG
-500 EQRLGT
+500 EKIVDT
-506 LKNTL
+506 KII
-511 LERPQVDLPIEA
+511 ERPQAELPKNIEEVTT
-523 LEETS
+523 L
-528 SAVYEEIRPTN
+528 VYEEIH
-539 PYNRVYDE
+539 PYNNRVYDE
-547 VLIEEEEIEGSRLS
+547 VLIEEEETVDGTKLS
-561 DNESNLYAV
+561 DSDTNLYAT
-570 VNKPHLKRANLN
+570 VNKPHLKRANIN
-582 ITNSPSKGR
+582 MTNSPSKVR
-591 YSRKSC
+591 SSRKSY

-623 RVLQREPCD
+623 KLLQRESCD
-632 TKATS
+632 NKSTS
-637 THFEVD
+637 THFETATI
-643 KLDKSMQ
+643 DKSIQ
-650 TSSLPVSSIS
+650 TSSVQISKVSHEREIL
-660 HDRDMYKIV
+660 KVV
-669 EASFLEKLKEGDC
+669 EPSFLEKLKEGDY

-687 VLYPNY
+687 VLYPSY

-707 YLSPVKVNI
+707 YLNPVQVNVSPRRN
-716 SPKST
+716 
-721 DSKRNRM
+721 DNKRNKLQS
-728 HVKGK
+728 KGK
-733 RPFSCNDVEMLKKKG
+733 RPFSCNDLELLKKKG
-748 LGHIKDWDSL
+748 VGHIKDWDSL
-758 NFLLPLECRQLLSE
+758 NFLLPMECKQMLSE
-772 MPELMQYVKEKEVS
+772 LPEVRQHIKEKEAVS
-786 NKCDKYCNVLP
+786 KCDKYCT
-797 ASKQRNRPI
+797 ASPSSKSKNRPM
-806 SCDCNNLAN
+806 SCDCNNLGGN

-838 MLTDESAQNSPAPT
+838 MLTDSSAQNSPAPA

-860 YRYDSATSSEASCAN
+860 YRYDSATSSEASCVN
-875 TEGQRINPSIPK
+875 NDGQRMHPAIPK

-897 MAKQGEFAPPRPPL
+897 IGKQGEVPPARPPL

-923 RKSTAHTK
+923 RKSGSHAK
-931 RYSMFELDDFLQDP
+931 RYSMFEIDDFTHDP
-945 IVCGTAAVE
+945 VVCMTAVTE

-965 YYLQNQTNFEYRKNN
+965 YYLQNQNIDYRKNN

-986 LSQQFLDAADKDA
+986 LSQQFLDAAEKDA

-1022 EIKFHRPHTPP
+1022 ELKYHRPHTPP
-1033 LPKPRTKQM
+1033 LPKPRTKKL
-1042 EYTDFP
+1042 EYTEFP
-1048 PPGALI
+1048 PPSALI

-1064 FLKQSGINCQNMD
+1064 FLKQSGVQCQNMD
-1077 EWDQNQVQKVRSQV
+1077 EWDQNQVQK
-1091 TKFLQMKRSQEEN
+1091 
-1104 QRSTD
+1104 
-1109 SSSSSCNSKKSVS
+1109 
-1122 FAQKPDTKTE
+1122 
-1132 VPQTQ
+1132 
-1137 TKAVDELKV
+1137 
-1146 ASVATP
+1146 
-1152 PNSPN
+1152 
-1157 ISAMVAQRHYQGKNL
+1157 GKNL

-1180 GEVSPDEFS
+1180 AEVSPDEYGS
-1189 NPTTH
+1189 PVLQ
-1194 HDGRQK
+1194 DGRGK
-1200 YDLIDVS
+1200 YDFIDVS

-1224 QHFSPATDQAELG
+1224 QHFSPATDQAELA

-1264 RDGLKE
+1264 RDGLKDS
-1270 NIETSFGAVNNS
+1270 IETSFGAVNNS

-1344 SILAKHYDPDSLIL
+1344 SVLAKHYGPDSIMM
-1358 AGCVGESRCRAL
+1358 AGCVGEPRCRTL
-1370 LDTLLASLEPLRLL
+1370 LDTLLASLEPLKLL
-1384 PFSLDLMFEMR
+1384 PFTLDLMFEMR
-1395 ELHRSFKKIENDMR
+1395 ELHRSFKKIESDMR
-1409 AASRP
+1409 AASR
-1414 TTINTPPLTL
+1414 
-1424 NQRNLLKLVRSMQ
+1424 
-1437 SSAIS
+1437 
-1442 SDDCQTS
+1442 
-1449 VIMRHKEPR
+1449 
-1458 NKEPSTPDLLNESA
+1458 
-1472 NVKTTVEKNRP
+1472 
-1483 RSCVNPSA
+1483 
-1491 IGYDMC
+1491 
-1497 PNNSRIELET
+1497 LEC
-1507 NRRWSG
+1507 
-1513 VHLGSKLMQAFDR
+1513 
-1526 LVFDDSDDYTDSL
+1526 
-1539 ENNKP
+1539 
-1544 PAKATGNDTKLD
+1544 
-1556 TSGEE
+1556 SGEE
-1561 HWRPSSA
+1561 QWRPGSA
-1568 NSSASG
+1568 GSGASVNTGNSSG
-1574 NTGSNSGGKFRRL
+1574 NSGGKFRRL
-1587 QLKWEMLST
+1587 QLKWELLSN
-1596 AESPVTPS
+1596 AESPTTPS
-1604 GETSPATARGSKI
+1604 GETSPAAARGSKI

-1630 AIQSPAKNTH
+1630 TNLQSPAKNTH

-1654 SATPRPNTARTTAV
+1654 ATQPRAPSVRPATTSAVGKR
-1668 SKKPPQ
+1668 PQ
-1674 PANRVI
+1674 PANRNI
-1680 PEKSTRKSTD
+1680 PEVTSKNIVTNKPRVNEAVTKTVSNRKLPT
-1690 KTQIPKGAV
+1690 
-1699 KKANIQKSP
+1699 
-1708 ASRVDGACV
+1708 SRVDQAWQGGAGV
-1717 GGAPRPASLPYGRAA
+1717 GGAAPRPASLPYGRAA
-1732 PPPAP
+1732 APPP

-1744 AARAHAHHAQQQK
+1744 AARPHRTTNNQK
-1757 NKYVRTLWHRLP
+1757 HKYVRTLWHRLP

-1780 ERLRLILEVDDLYL
+1780 ERLRLILEVDDQYL
-1794 LCCRGDQKG
+1794 LCCRGEQKG

>member
-1 MRIKTYSDYRPN
+1 MRIKNFTDFRPN

-19 GLKAASPSV
+19 GLKAASPAAV
-28 PDEDCNSN
+28 GVDEDCNSN
-36 TSLAGSLHSTHDEL
+36 TSLAGSQHSAHDEL

-61 LLDYNP
+61 FLDYNP
-67 MFRDGSCHHISVLSS
+67 IYRDSSCHHTSVLSS
-82 VSASYKGISD
+82 VSASYKGISE
-92 LTSRFEFASR
+92 LTSRFEFTSR
-102 YKDIARDLDANLA
+102 YNDIARDLDANLA

-122 KTEDIHA
+122 RTEDIHA
-129 LLMTGDLPHD
+129 LLMTANLPHN
-139 AIIDDIT
+139 AIVDDRT
-146 HDFYTNFL
+146 HDN
-154 VDTVSCNGVLQSNP
+154 NP

-174 SISSSLLEKFRFD
+174 SISSSLMEKFRFD
-187 SSMSGSSL
+187 SSISGHSSF

-211 SELLFSPVKEGA
+211 SELLFSPVKEGG

-253 YTIAFEGSL
+253 YTIAFEGSV

-275 VNQKHDKLVKRLHE
+275 VNQRHDKYGKEEINVATE
-289 GTDFNIALDS
+289 SN
-299 DERTRRNL
+299 ERTRRNL

-333 WCKLKKQTNQS
+333 WSKLKKQTSQS
-344 PLKRH
+344 PLRRH
-349 PSGNNNENTNET
+349 PSGNNNEDSNDTNNLT
-361 TDATNEMSN
+361 SEMNN

-385 LLSSSINSAALSNS
+385 LMNSSIASAALSNS

-404 TANQRIIGT
+404 TTNQRLTGT

-426 STLGSQHSEP
+426 SSHGSQHSEP
-436 MSTSSSDNQS
+436 MSTSSTENHTSSD
-446 SSEKSQTKQQPFNLV
+446 KSQPKQSFNLV

-468 SISNDGI
+468 STSNDGI
-475 VSMDQL
+475 VTMDQL

-500 EQRLGT
+500 ENKT
-506 LKNTL
+506 EDFK
-511 LERPQVDLPIEA
+511 RPQIELPNDEV
-523 LEETS
+523 EEIS
-528 SAVYEEIRPTN
+528 EVYEEIRPTN
-539 PYNRVYDE
+539 TYSRVSKE
-547 VLIEEEEIEGSRLS
+547 VLIEEEETGDGTKLS
-561 DNESNLYAV
+561 DSESNLYAV
-570 VNKPHLKRANLN
+570 INKPHFRRMNLN
-582 ITNSPSKGR
+582 VNSPSNMR
-591 YSRKSC
+591 LTRKSC

-623 RVLQREPCD
+623 KVAQKEPFD

-637 THFEVD
+637 THLEND
-643 KLDKSMQ
+643 TLDKSMQ
-650 TSSLPVSSIS
+650 TSSMHVSTMS
-660 HDRDMYKIV
+660 HDRELFKVI
-669 EASFLEKLKEGDC
+669 EPSFLEKLKEGDC

-707 YLSPVKVNI
+707 YLNPLKVNI

-721 DSKRNRM
+721 ESKRSKM
-728 HVKGK
+728 QIKGK
-733 RPFSCNDVEMLKKKG
+733 RPFSCNDVEVLKKKG

-758 NFLLPLECRQLLSE
+758 NFLLPLECKQLLSE
-772 MPELMQYVKEKEVS
+772 MPELMQHMKEKEG
-786 NKCDKYCNVLP
+786 
-797 ASKQRNRPI
+797 
-806 SCDCNNLAN
+806 N

-838 MLTDESAQNSPAPT
+838 MLTDSSAQNSPAPV

-860 YRYDSATSSEASCAN
+860 YRYDSATSSEASCVN
-875 TEGQRINPSIPK
+875 NDGQRNNPSIPK
-887 RSLSLADQNR
+887 RSLSLADQTR
-897 MAKQGEFAPPRPPL
+897 LAKQSELVPPRPPL
-911 PKSILRKSMDKT
+911 PKSILRKSIDKT
-923 RKSTAHTK
+923 RKSNAHTK
-931 RYSMFELDDFLQDP
+931 RYSMFELDEFMQGP
-945 IVCGTAAVE
+945 TVCATAMTE
-954 HKTKRRSLQEP
+954 QKTKRRSLQEP
-965 YYLQNQTNFEYRKNN
+965 YYLQNQNFDYRKNN

-1022 EIKFHRPHTPP
+1022 ELKFNRPLTPP
-1033 LPKPRTKQM
+1033 MPKPRTKKM
-1042 EYTDFP
+1042 EYIDFP

-1064 FLKQSGINCQNMD
+1064 FLKQSGFNCQNMD
-1077 EWDQNQVQKVRSQV
+1077 EWDQNQVQK
-1091 TKFLQMKRSQEEN
+1091 
-1104 QRSTD
+1104 
-1109 SSSSSCNSKKSVS
+1109 
-1122 FAQKPDTKTE
+1122 
-1132 VPQTQ
+1132 
-1137 TKAVDELKV
+1137 
-1146 ASVATP
+1146 
-1152 PNSPN
+1152 
-1157 ISAMVAQRHYQGKNL
+1157 GKNL

-1180 GEVSPDEFS
+1180 AEVSPDEFS

-1194 HDGRQK
+1194 HEGRSK
-1200 YDLIDVS
+1200 YDVIDVS

-1224 QHFSPATDQAELG
+1224 QHFSPATDQAELA

-1270 NIETSFGAVNNS
+1270 SIETSFGAVNNS

-1327 LNAQSVD
+1327 LNAQTVD

-1344 SILAKHYDPDSLIL
+1344 SILSKHYGPDSIIL
-1358 AGCVGESRCRAL
+1358 AGCIGEPRCRAL
-1370 LDTLLASLEPLRLL
+1370 LDTLLASLEPLKLL

-1395 ELHRSFKKIENDMR
+1395 ELHRSFKRIESEMR

-1414 TTINTPPLTL
+1414 SAINNPPLTL

-1437 SSAIS
+1437 SSGLS
-1442 SDDCQTS
+1442 SDDCLTS
-1449 VIMRHKEPR
+1449 VIMRHKEPKNR
-1458 NKEPSTPDLLNESA
+1458 EPSTPDLLNDSA

-1483 RSCVNPSA
+1483 RSCVNPTT
-1491 IGYDMC
+1491 IGYDIC
-1497 PNNSRIELET
+1497 PSNSRIELEN

-1513 VHLGSKLMQAFDR
+1513 VQLGSKLMQAFDR
-1526 LVFDDSDDYTDSL
+1526 LILDDSDDYTDSL

-1544 PAKATGNDTKLD
+1544 STKAGIEPKLEC
-1556 TSGEE
+1556 SGEE
-1561 HWRPSSA
+1561 WRPGSA
-1568 NSSASG
+1568 GSCASG
-1574 NTGSNSGGKFRRL
+1574 NTGNVSNNSANAGNSGGKFRRL

-1596 AESPVTPS
+1596 AESPGTPS
-1604 GETSPATARGSKI
+1604 GETSPATTRGSKI

-1630 AIQSPAKNTH
+1630 NMASPAKNTQ

-1649 GTSPT
+1649 GASPT
-1654 SATPRPNTARTTAV
+1654 TSTPRSTSTRGTPNT
-1668 SKKPPQ
+1668 KKPPQ
-1674 PANRVI
+1674 PANSSRVTQER
-1680 PEKSTRKSTD
+1680 PERKNIANKSRVTKAID
-1690 KTQIPKGAV
+1690 AV
-1699 KKANIQKSP
+1699 AKNTSNAKKLP
-1708 ASRVDGACV
+1708 TSRVDGAAWGA
-1717 GGAPRPASLPYGRAA
+1717 GGAGAARRPSSLPYGRAA
-1732 PPPAP
+1732 PPAAP

-1744 AARAHAHHAQQQK
+1744 AARPHSAAAKH
-1757 NKYVRTLWHRLP
+1757 KYVRTLWHRLP

-1780 ERLRLILEVDDLYL
+1780 ERLRLILEVDDQYI

-1811 LEDF
+1811 FEDF